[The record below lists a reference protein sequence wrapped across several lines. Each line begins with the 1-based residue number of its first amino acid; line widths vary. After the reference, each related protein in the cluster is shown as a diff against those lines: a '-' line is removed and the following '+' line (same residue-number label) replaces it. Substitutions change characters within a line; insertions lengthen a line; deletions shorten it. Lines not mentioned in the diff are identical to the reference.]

1 MRRSESPGEIDEG
14 LYSRQLYVLGHEA
27 MRRLAKTA
35 VLVSGMK
42 GLGVEIAKNI
52 ILAGVKSVTVHD
64 PGNTQWSDLS
74 SQFFLSESDVGQN
87 RAMASQ
93 QRLAELN
100 SYVPVTAY
108 TMELSESFLAAFQ
121 VVVLS
126 NSPLEEQ
133 LRISDIC
140 HGRSIRFILA
150 DTKGLAGQL
159 FCDFGE
165 NFVVDEPSEA
175 EPVCAYVQHISQ
187 GMPGVVTCRD
197 GQGHGHGFADGDF
210 VTFSDVEGMSQLNG
224 CKPRAI
230 RVLDEFTL
238 EIGDTG
244 SFAPYQHGG
253 VITQV
258 KVPQLHS
265 YEPLRASLAKPKIKA
280 MDDRGHSLHLAFRA
294 LHTFT
299 AEMGRLPR
307 PRVQADAERLLEL
320 ARGLTTHQELLDE
333 RLVRTFAHV
342 SAGELSPMAAL
353 LGGLAAQEVLKAAS
367 GKFLPLAQWLYFDA
381 LECLPEQGTTLLTEE
396 SCALRDSRYDG
407 QIAVFGADFQ
417 ERLGRQK
424 YLVVGAGAI
433 GCELLKN
440 FAMIGLAAGE
450 GGSVTVTDMDTIER
464 SNLSRQLLFRLR
476 DKLKSE
482 TAAAAVRRMNP
493 MIRVTAQPHHVGPD
507 TETLYG
513 DDFFMALDGVTNA
526 LDSMQSRAYVD
537 SLCIRYLKP
546 LLDSGTE
553 GTKGHVQVIVPH
565 LTQPFGSPLDLTESA
580 VPLCTLRHFPSTI
593 EHTLQWA
600 RDEFDGLFKV
610 PAENVNK
617 FLEDPA
623 FLEVQRTTQDLEWVR
638 SSLQEKPRSWPDCV
652 RWARQ
657 RWESLYRHT
666 ILNLLHAFPPDHETS
681 PGVPFWAGPKRCPRP
696 LEFDCNNSTH
706 MEYIMAAASLF
717 AQTHRLQVPRDRA
730 AARETLR
737 AMAVPPFQLEVGV
750 RIPVTEEEMEEVPV
764 GVDEEQLAALKQELA
779 ECRQALLEVGYGST
793 HLMEPIHF
801 EKDDDSNGHVD
812 FIMAASNL
820 RAANYGIAPADW
832 HKSKR
837 VAGRIVPAIATT
849 TAAVAGLACLELY
862 KLVWGHQNLGSYC
875 NSFLQL
881 AEPLL
886 ARFHPLSPLATY
898 KYGQETWSCWHRIEV
913 PGIGAHG
920 EELTL
925 QELLDQLQGV
935 HGLPVRTLLCGV
947 TILYASF
954 WAKQKREA
962 QLTRRL
968 TQLVGGPPGAAWPPP
983 PHPGAGPGLRGPTGR
998 RHLTARACLAAL
1010 WLSEA
1015 CCRVPPWAQTGSGG
1029 SAARYRA
1036 ARYSAGRWPPSHQP
1050 CSGKPRM

>member
-396 SCALRDSRYDG
+396 SCAL
-407 QIAVFGADFQ
+407 
-417 ERLGRQK
+417 
-424 YLVVGAGAI
+424 
-433 GCELLKN
+433 
-440 FAMIGLAAGE
+440 
-450 GGSVTVTDMDTIER
+450 
-464 SNLSRQLLFRLR
+464 
-476 DKLKSE
+476 KLKSE

>member
-1 MRRSESPGEIDEG
+1 MGSLCSPDAQGR
-14 LYSRQLYVLGHEA
+14 LLMSPEA
-27 MRRLAKTA
+27 MGGA
-35 VLVSGMK
+35 
-42 GLGVEIAKNI
+42 
-52 ILAGVKSVTVHD
+52 
-64 PGNTQWSDLS
+64 
-74 SQFFLSESDVGQN
+74 QFFLSESDVGRN
-87 RAMASQ
+87 RAVASQ

-108 TMELSESFLAAFQ
+108 TRELSESFLAAFQ

-140 HGRSIRFILA
+140 HARSIRFVLA

-175 EPVCAYVQHISQ
+175 DPVCAYVQHISQ
-187 GMPGVVTCRD
+187 GTPGVVTCRD

-230 RVLDEFTL
+230 HVLGEFTL

-244 SFAPYQHGG
+244 SFAPYQRGG

-320 ARGLTTHQELLDE
+320 AQGLTTHQELLDE
-333 RLVRTFAHV
+333 GLVRTFAHV
-342 SAGELSPMAAL
+342 SAGDLSPMAAL

-396 SCALRDSRYDG
+396 SCAPRGSRYDG

-424 YLVVGAGAI
+424 YFVVGAGAI

-476 DKLKSE
+476 DVGVSGKLKSE

-493 MIRVTAQPHHVGPD
+493 TTRVTAQPHHVGPD

-526 LDSMQSRAYVD
+526 LDSMQARAYVD

-553 GTKGHVQVIVPH
+553 GTKGHVQVVVPH

-623 FLEVQRTTQDLEWVR
+623 FLEVQRTTQDLEGVR
-638 SSLQEKPRSWPDCV
+638 SSLQEKPCSWQDCV

-666 ILNLLHAFPPDHETS
+666 ILNLLHAFPPGHETS

-696 LEFDCNNSTH
+696 LEFDCDNSTH

-737 AMAVPPFQLEVGV
+737 AMAMPPFQLEVAV
-750 RIPVTEEEMEEVPV
+750 RIPVTEEEMEEVPA
-764 GVDEEQLAALKQELA
+764 GVDEEQLAALRQELA
-779 ECRQALLEVGYGST
+779 ERRQALLEVGCGST

-862 KLVWGHQNLGSYC
+862 KLVWGHQDLGSYC

-886 ARFHPLSPLATY
+886 TRFHPLSPLATY
-898 KYGQETWSCWHRIEV
+898 KYGQKTWSCWHRVEV

-935 HGLPVRTLLCGV
+935 HGLPVRTVLCGV

-962 QLTRRL
+962 QLARRL

-983 PHPGAGPGLRGPTGR
+983 RILVLDLVCEDQQDDDVLPPVHV
-998 RHLTARACLAAL
+998 
-1010 WLSEA
+1010 WL
-1015 CCRVPPWAQTGSGG
+1015 
-1029 SAARYRA
+1029 
-1036 ARYSAGRWPPSHQP
+1036 P
-1050 CSGKPRM
+1050 CG

>member
-1 MRRSESPGEIDEG
+1 MSALGRSSMRRSNSLGEIDEG

-27 MRRLAKTA
+27 MQRLAKTT

-64 PGNTQWSDLS
+64 LGNAQWSDLS
-74 SQFFLSESDVGQN
+74 SQFFLSESDVGRN
-87 RAMASQ
+87 RAVASQ
-93 QRLAELN
+93 QHLAELN

-108 TMELSESFLAAFQ
+108 TRELSESFLAAFQ

-133 LRISDIC
+133 LRVSDIC
-140 HGRSIRFILA
+140 HARSIRFILA

-165 NFVVDEPSEA
+165 DFVVYEPSEA

-187 GMPGVVTCRD
+187 GTPGVVTCRD
-197 GQGHGHGFADGDF
+197 GQGYGHGFADGDF

-230 RVLDEFTL
+230 HVLDEFML
-238 EIGDTG
+238 EIGDTAF
-244 SFAPYQHGG
+244 FAPYQRGG

-265 YEPLRASLAKPKIKA
+265 YEPLSAALAKPKIKA
-280 MDDRGHSLHLAFRA
+280 MDNRGRSLHLAFRA
-294 LHTFT
+294 LHAFA
-299 AEMGRLPR
+299 AEMGQLPR
-307 PRVQADAERLLEL
+307 PRAQADAERLLEL
-320 ARGLTTHQELLDE
+320 ARGLTADQELLDE
-333 RLVRTFAHV
+333 GLVRTFAHV

-353 LGGLAAQEVLKAAS
+353 LGGLAAQEVLKR
-367 GKFLPLAQWLYFDA
+367 G
-381 LECLPEQGTTLLTEE
+381 
-396 SCALRDSRYDG
+396 SRYDG

-424 YLVVGAGAI
+424 YFVVGAGAI

-440 FAMIGLAAGE
+440 FAMIGLAAGK
-450 GGSVTVTDMDTIER
+450 GGSITVTDMDTIER
-464 SNLSRQLLFRLR
+464 SNLSRQLLFRPR
-476 DKLKSE
+476 DVGKLKSE
-482 TAAAAVRRMNP
+482 AAAAAVRRMNP
-493 MIRVTAQPHHVGPD
+493 MTRVTAQPHHVGPD

-513 DDFFMALDGVTNA
+513 DDFFMALDGVANA
-526 LDSMQSRAYVD
+526 LDSMQARAYVD
-537 SLCIRYLKP
+537 GRCIRYLKP

-553 GTKGHVQVIVPH
+553 GTKGHVQVIVPY
-565 LTQPFGSPLDLTESA
+565 LTQPFGSSVDLTESA

-617 FLEDPA
+617 YLEDPA
-623 FLEVQRTTQDLEWVR
+623 FLEGQWTTQDLEGVR
-638 SSLQEKPRSWPDCV
+638 SSLQEKPRNWQDCV
-652 RWARQ
+652 CWARQ
-657 RWESLYRHT
+657 HWESLYRHA
-666 ILNLLHAFPPDHETS
+666 ILNLLHAFPPSHETS
-681 PGVPFWAGPKRCPRP
+681 PGVPFWAAPKRCPRP
-696 LEFDCNNSTH
+696 LEFDCDNSTH
-706 MEYIMAAASLF
+706 MEYIMTAASLF
-717 AQTHRLQVPRDRA
+717 AQTHRLQVPRDQA

-737 AMAVPPFQLEVGV
+737 AMAMPPFQPEVGV
-750 RIPVTEEEMEEVPV
+750 RIPITEEEMEEAPA
-764 GVDEEQLAALKQELA
+764 GVDEEQLAALRQELA
-779 ECRQALLEVGYGST
+779 ERRWALLEGGCGST
-793 HLMEPIHF
+793 HRMEPIHF
-801 EKDDDSNGHVD
+801 EKDDDSNSHVD

-820 RAANYGIAPADW
+820 RAVNYGIAPADW

-862 KLVWGHQNLGSYC
+862 KLVWGHQDLGSYR

-886 ARFHPLSPLATY
+886 ARFQPLTPPATY
-898 KYGQETWSCWHRIEV
+898 KYGQETWSCWHRVEV

-920 EELTL
+920 EELSL

-935 HGLPVRTLLCGV
+935 HGLPVRTVLCGV

-962 QLTRRL
+962 QLARRL
-968 TQLVGGPPGAAWPPP
+968 TQLVGGPPGGAWQPPRILVLDLVCEDQQDDDILP
-983 PHPGAGPGLRGPTGR
+983 PVHVRL
-998 RHLTARACLAAL
+998 
-1010 WLSEA
+1010 
-1015 CCRVPPWAQTGSGG
+1015 
-1029 SAARYRA
+1029 
-1036 ARYSAGRWPPSHQP
+1036 P
-1050 CSGKPRM
+1050 CG

>member
-1 MRRSESPGEIDEG
+1 MRRSESLGEIDEG

-52 ILAGVKSVTVHD
+52 ILAGVKSITVHD
-64 PGNTQWSDLS
+64 PGNVQWSDLS
-74 SQFFLSESDVGQN
+74 SQFFLSESDVGRN
-87 RAMASQ
+87 RAVASQ

-108 TMELSESFLAAFQ
+108 TRELSESFLAAFQ

-140 HGRSIRFILA
+140 HACSIRFVLA

-165 NFVVDEPSEA
+165 NFVVDELSEA
-175 EPVCAYVQHISQ
+175 EPVCAYVQQISQ
-187 GMPGVVTCRD
+187 GTPGVVTCRD

-210 VTFSDVEGMSQLNG
+210 VTFSNLEGMSQLNG
-224 CKPRAI
+224 CKPHAI
-230 RVLDEFTL
+230 HVLDEFTL
-238 EIGDTG
+238 EIGDTS
-244 SFAPYQHGG
+244 SFAPYQRGG

-265 YEPLRASLAKPKIKA
+265 YEPLRASLAKPKSKA
-280 MDDRGHSLHLAFRA
+280 MDDRGHSLHLAFQA
-294 LHTFT
+294 LHTFA

-307 PRVQADAERLLEL
+307 PRAQVDAERLLEL
-320 ARGLTTHQELLDE
+320 ARGLTAHQELLDE
-333 RLVRTFAHV
+333 GLVRMFAHV
-342 SAGELSPMAAL
+342 SAGELSPMAAF

-367 GKFLPLAQWLYFDA
+367 GKFLPLAQWFYFDA

-396 SCALRDSRYDG
+396 SCAPRGSRYDG

-424 YLVVGAGAI
+424 YFVVGAGAI

-464 SNLSRQLLFRLR
+464 SNLSRQLLFRPR
-476 DKLKSE
+476 DVGKLKSE

-493 MIRVTAQPHHVGPD
+493 TTRVTAQPHHVGPD
-507 TETLYG
+507 TETFYG
-513 DDFFMALDGVTNA
+513 DDFFMALDGVANA
-526 LDSMQSRAYVD
+526 LDSMQARAYVD
-537 SLCIRYLKP
+537 GRCIRYLKP

-553 GTKGHVQVIVPH
+553 GTKGHVQVVVPH
-565 LTQPFGSPLDLTESA
+565 LTQPFGSPPDLTESA
-580 VPLCTLRHFPSTI
+580 VPLCTLRHFPSAI

-623 FLEVQRTTQDLEWVR
+623 FLEVQRTMQDLEGVR
-638 SSLQEKPRSWPDCV
+638 SSLQEKPRSWQDC
-652 RWARQ
+652 
-657 RWESLYRHT
+657 
-666 ILNLLHAFPPDHETS
+666 ETS
-681 PGVPFWAGPKRCPRP
+681 PGVPFWAGPKRCPQP
-696 LEFDCNNSTH
+696 LEFDCDNSTH
-706 MEYIMAAASLF
+706 MDYIMAAASLF

-737 AMAVPPFQLEVGV
+737 AMAVPPFQREVGV
-750 RIPVTEEEMEEVPV
+750 RIPVTEEEMEEVPGCV
-764 GVDEEQLAALKQELA
+764 AAAPLFFVSPADEEQLAALRQELA
-779 ECRQALLEVGYGST
+779 ERRRALLEGGCSST

-862 KLVWGHQNLGSYC
+862 KLVWGHRDLGSYC

-886 ARFHPLSPLATY
+886 ARFRPLSPPATY
-898 KYGQETWSCWHRIEV
+898 KYGQETWSCWHRVEV
-913 PGIGAHG
+913 PGIGAHR
-920 EELTL
+920 EELSL

-935 HGLPVRTLLCGV
+935 HGLPVRTVLCGV

-962 QLTRRL
+962 QLARRL
-968 TQLVGGPPGAAWPPP
+968 TQLVGGPSGAAWPPP
-983 PHPGAGPGLRGPTGR
+983 RILV
-998 RHLTARACLAAL
+998 LDLVCEDQQDDDVL
-1010 WLSEA
+1010 
-1015 CCRVPPWAQTGSGG
+1015 PPVHV
-1029 SAARYRA
+1029 RL
-1036 ARYSAGRWPPSHQP
+1036 P
-1050 CSGKPRM
+1050 CG

>member
-1 MRRSESPGEIDEG
+1 MSALGRSSMRRSNSLGEIDEG

-27 MRRLAKTA
+27 MQRLAKTA

-64 PGNTQWSDLS
+64 LGNAQWSDLS
-74 SQFFLSESDVGQN
+74 SQFFLSESDVGRN
-87 RAMASQ
+87 RAVASQ
-93 QRLAELN
+93 QHLAELN

-108 TMELSESFLAAFQ
+108 TRELSESFLAAFQ

-133 LRISDIC
+133 LRVSDIC
-140 HGRSIRFILA
+140 HARSIRFILA

-187 GMPGVVTCRD
+187 GTPGVVTCRD

-230 RVLDEFTL
+230 HVLDEFML
-238 EIGDTG
+238 EIGDTAF
-244 SFAPYQHGG
+244 FAPYQHGG

-265 YEPLRASLAKPKIKA
+265 YEPLSAALAKPKIKA
-280 MDDRGHSLHLAFRA
+280 MDDRGCSLHLAFRA
-294 LHTFT
+294 LHAFA
-299 AEMGRLPR
+299 AEMGQLPR
-307 PRVQADAERLLEL
+307 PRAQADAERLLEL
-320 ARGLTTHQELLDE
+320 ARGLTAHQELLDE
-333 RLVRTFAHV
+333 GLVRTFAHV

-367 GKFLPLAQWLYFDA
+367 GKFLPLEQWLYFDA
-381 LECLPEQGTTLLTEE
+381 LECLPKQGTTLLTEE
-396 SCALRDSRYDG
+396 SCAPRGSRYDG

-424 YLVVGAGAI
+424 YFVVGAGAI

-440 FAMIGLAAGE
+440 FAMIGLAAGK
-450 GGSVTVTDMDTIER
+450 GGSITVTDMDTIER
-464 SNLSRQLLFRLR
+464 SNLSRQLLFRPR
-476 DKLKSE
+476 DVGKLKSE

-493 MIRVTAQPHHVGPD
+493 MTRVTAQPHHVGPD

-513 DDFFMALDGVTNA
+513 DDFFTALDGVANA
-526 LDSMQSRAYVD
+526 LDSMQARAYVD
-537 SLCIRYLKP
+537 GRCIRYLKP

-553 GTKGHVQVIVPH
+553 GTKGHVQVIVPY
-565 LTQPFGSPLDLTESA
+565 LTQPFGSSVDLTESA

-617 FLEDPA
+617 YLEDPA
-623 FLEVQRTTQDLEWVR
+623 FLEGQWTTQDLEGLR
-638 SSLQEKPRSWPDCV
+638 SSLQEKPRSWQDCV
-652 RWARQ
+652 CWARQ
-657 RWESLYRHT
+657 HWESLYRHA
-666 ILNLLHAFPPDHETS
+666 ILNLLHAFPPSHETS
-681 PGVPFWAGPKRCPRP
+681 PGVPFWAAPKRCPRP
-696 LEFDCNNSTH
+696 LEFDCDNSTH
-706 MEYIMAAASLF
+706 MEYIMTAASLF
-717 AQTHRLQVPRDRA
+717 AQMHRLQVPRDWA

-737 AMAVPPFQLEVGV
+737 AMAVPPFQPEVGV
-750 RIPVTEEEMEEVPV
+750 RIPVTEEEMEEAPA
-764 GVDEEQLAALKQELA
+764 GVDEEQLAALRQELA
-779 ECRQALLEVGYGST
+779 ERRWALLEGGCGST
-793 HLMEPIHF
+793 HRMEPIHF
-801 EKDDDSNGHVD
+801 EKDDDSNSHVD

-862 KLVWGHQNLGSYC
+862 KLVWGHQDLGSYR

-886 ARFHPLSPLATY
+886 TRFQPLTPPATY
-898 KYGQETWSCWHRIEV
+898 KYGQETWSCWHRVEV

-920 EELTL
+920 EELSL
-925 QELLDQLQGV
+925 QELLDQLQLMGSERPVLGLALTCPIPDAPPALQGV
-935 HGLPVRTLLCGV
+935 HGLPVRTVLCGV

-962 QLTRRL
+962 QLARRL
-968 TQLVGGPPGAAWPPP
+968 MQLVGGPPGGAWQPPRILVLDLVCEDQQDDDVLP
-983 PHPGAGPGLRGPTGR
+983 PVHVRL
-998 RHLTARACLAAL
+998 
-1010 WLSEA
+1010 
-1015 CCRVPPWAQTGSGG
+1015 
-1029 SAARYRA
+1029 
-1036 ARYSAGRWPPSHQP
+1036 P
-1050 CSGKPRM
+1050 CG

>member
-353 LGGLAAQEVLKAAS
+353 LGGLAAQEVLK
-367 GKFLPLAQWLYFDA
+367 
-381 LECLPEQGTTLLTEE
+381 
-396 SCALRDSRYDG
+396 RDSRYDG

-476 DKLKSE
+476 DVGKLKSE

>member
-1 MRRSESPGEIDEG
+1 MRRSESLGEIDEG

-52 ILAGVKSVTVHD
+52 ILAGVKSITVHD
-64 PGNTQWSDLS
+64 PGNVQWSDLS
-74 SQFFLSESDVGQN
+74 SQFFLSESDVGRN
-87 RAMASQ
+87 RAVASQ

-108 TMELSESFLAAFQ
+108 TRELSESFLAAFQ

-140 HGRSIRFILA
+140 HACSIRFVLA

-165 NFVVDEPSEA
+165 NFVVDELSEA
-175 EPVCAYVQHISQ
+175 EPVCAYVQQISQ
-187 GMPGVVTCRD
+187 GTPGVVTCRD

-210 VTFSDVEGMSQLNG
+210 VTFSNLEGMSQLNG
-224 CKPRAI
+224 CKPHAI
-230 RVLDEFTL
+230 HVLDEFTL
-238 EIGDTG
+238 EIGDTS
-244 SFAPYQHGG
+244 SFAPYQRGG

-265 YEPLRASLAKPKIKA
+265 YEPLRASLAKPKSKA
-280 MDDRGHSLHLAFRA
+280 MDDRGHSLHLAFQA
-294 LHTFT
+294 LHTFA

-307 PRVQADAERLLEL
+307 PRAQVDAERLLEL
-320 ARGLTTHQELLDE
+320 ARGLTAHQELLDE
-333 RLVRTFAHV
+333 GLVRMFAHV
-342 SAGELSPMAAL
+342 SAGELSPMAAF

-367 GKFLPLAQWLYFDA
+367 GKFLPLAQWFYFDA

-396 SCALRDSRYDG
+396 SCAPRGSRYDG

-424 YLVVGAGAI
+424 YFVVGAGAI

-464 SNLSRQLLFRLR
+464 SNLSRQLLFRPR
-476 DKLKSE
+476 DVGKLKSE

-493 MIRVTAQPHHVGPD
+493 TTRVTAQPHHVGPD
-507 TETLYG
+507 TETFYG
-513 DDFFMALDGVTNA
+513 DDFFMALDGVANA
-526 LDSMQSRAYVD
+526 LDSMQARAYVD
-537 SLCIRYLKP
+537 GRCIRYLKP

-553 GTKGHVQVIVPH
+553 GTKGHVQVVVPH
-565 LTQPFGSPLDLTESA
+565 LTQPFGSPPDLTESA
-580 VPLCTLRHFPSTI
+580 VPLCTLRHFPSAI

-623 FLEVQRTTQDLEWVR
+623 FLEVQRTMQDLEGVR
-638 SSLQEKPRSWPDCV
+638 SSLQEKPRSWQDCV
-652 RWARQ
+652 SWARQ
-657 RWESLYRHT
+657 RWESLYHHT
-666 ILNLLHAFPPDHETS
+666 ILNLLHAFPPGHETS
-681 PGVPFWAGPKRCPRP
+681 PGVPFWAGPKRCPQP
-696 LEFDCNNSTH
+696 LEFDCDNSTH
-706 MEYIMAAASLF
+706 MDYIMAAASLF

-737 AMAVPPFQLEVGV
+737 AMAVPPFQREVGV
-750 RIPVTEEEMEEVPV
+750 RIPVTEEEMEEVPGCV
-764 GVDEEQLAALKQELA
+764 AAAPLFFVSPADEEQLAALRQELA
-779 ECRQALLEVGYGST
+779 ERRRALLEGGCSST

-862 KLVWGHQNLGSYC
+862 KLVWGHRDLGSYC

-886 ARFHPLSPLATY
+886 ARFRPLSPPATY
-898 KYGQETWSCWHRIEV
+898 KYGQETWSCWHRVEV
-913 PGIGAHG
+913 PGIGAHR
-920 EELTL
+920 EELSL

-935 HGLPVRTLLCGV
+935 HGLPVRTVLCGV

-962 QLTRRL
+962 QLARRL
-968 TQLVGGPPGAAWPPP
+968 TQLVGGPSGAAWPPP
-983 PHPGAGPGLRGPTGR
+983 RILV
-998 RHLTARACLAAL
+998 LDLVCEDQQDDDVL
-1010 WLSEA
+1010 
-1015 CCRVPPWAQTGSGG
+1015 PPVHV
-1029 SAARYRA
+1029 RL
-1036 ARYSAGRWPPSHQP
+1036 P
-1050 CSGKPRM
+1050 CG

>member
-1 MRRSESPGEIDEG
+1 MRRSESLGEIDEG

-52 ILAGVKSVTVHD
+52 ILAGVKSITVHD
-64 PGNTQWSDLS
+64 PGNVQWSDLS
-74 SQFFLSESDVGQN
+74 SQFFLSESNVGQN
-87 RAMASQ
+87 RAVASQ

-108 TMELSESFLAAFQ
+108 TRELSESFLAAFQ

-140 HGRSIRFILA
+140 HACSIRFILA

-175 EPVCAYVQHISQ
+175 EPVCAYVQQISQ
-187 GMPGVVTCRD
+187 GTPGVVTCRD

-210 VTFSDVEGMSQLNG
+210 VTFSNLEGMSQLNG
-224 CKPRAI
+224 CKPHAI
-230 RVLDEFTL
+230 HVLDEFTL
-238 EIGDTG
+238 EIGDTS
-244 SFAPYQHGG
+244 SFAPYQRGG

-294 LHTFT
+294 LHAFA

-307 PRVQADAERLLEL
+307 PRAQADAERLLEL
-320 ARGLTTHQELLDE
+320 ARGLTAHQELLDE
-333 RLVRTFAHV
+333 GLVRTFAHV
-342 SAGELSPMAAL
+342 SAGELSPMAAF

-367 GKFLPLAQWLYFDA
+367 GKFLPLAQWFYFDA

-396 SCALRDSRYDG
+396 SCAPRGSRYDG

-424 YLVVGAGAI
+424 YFVVGAGAI

-464 SNLSRQLLFRLR
+464 SNLSRQLLFRPR
-476 DKLKSE
+476 DVGKLKSE

-493 MIRVTAQPHHVGPD
+493 TTRVTAQPHHVGPD
-507 TETLYG
+507 TEMFYG
-513 DDFFMALDGVTNA
+513 DDFFMALDGVANA
-526 LDSMQSRAYVD
+526 LDSMQARAYVD
-537 SLCIRYLKP
+537 GRCIRYLKP

-553 GTKGHVQVIVPH
+553 GTKGHVQVVVPH
-565 LTQPFGSPLDLTESA
+565 LTQPFGSALDLTESA
-580 VPLCTLRHFPSTI
+580 VPLCTLRHFPSAI

-623 FLEVQRTTQDLEWVR
+623 FLEVQRTMQDLEGVR
-638 SSLQEKPRSWPDCV
+638 SSLQEKPRSWQDCV
-652 RWARQ
+652 SWARQ
-657 RWESLYRHT
+657 RWESLYHHT
-666 ILNLLHAFPPDHETS
+666 ILNLLHAFPPGHETS
-681 PGVPFWAGPKRCPRP
+681 PGVPFWAGPKRCPQP
-696 LEFDCNNSTH
+696 LEFDCDNSTH
-706 MEYIMAAASLF
+706 MDYIMAAASLF

-737 AMAVPPFQLEVGV
+737 AMAVPPFQREVGV
-750 RIPVTEEEMEEVPV
+750 QIPVTEEEMEEVPGCV
-764 GVDEEQLAALKQELA
+764 AAAPLFSVSPADEEQLAALRQELA
-779 ECRQALLEVGYGST
+779 ERRRTLLEGGCSST

-862 KLVWGHQNLGSYC
+862 KLVWGHRDLGSYC

-886 ARFHPLSPLATY
+886 ARFRPLSPPATY
-898 KYGQETWSCWHRIEV
+898 KYGQETWSCWHRVEV
-913 PGIGAHG
+913 PGIGAHR
-920 EELTL
+920 EELSL

-935 HGLPVRTLLCGV
+935 HGLPVRTVLCGV

-962 QLTRRL
+962 QLARRL
-968 TQLVGGPPGAAWPPP
+968 TQLVGGPSGAAWPPP
-983 PHPGAGPGLRGPTGR
+983 RILV
-998 RHLTARACLAAL
+998 LDLVCEDQQDDDVL
-1010 WLSEA
+1010 
-1015 CCRVPPWAQTGSGG
+1015 PPVHV
-1029 SAARYRA
+1029 RL
-1036 ARYSAGRWPPSHQP
+1036 P
-1050 CSGKPRM
+1050 CG

>member
-1 MRRSESPGEIDEG
+1 MSALGRSSMRRSESLGEIDAG

-74 SQFFLSESDVGQN
+74 SQ
-87 RAMASQ
+87 
-93 QRLAELN
+93 
-100 SYVPVTAY
+100 
-108 TMELSESFLAAFQ
+108 
-121 VVVLS
+121 
-126 NSPLEEQ
+126 
-133 LRISDIC
+133 
-140 HGRSIRFILA
+140 
-150 DTKGLAGQL
+150 
-159 FCDFGE
+159 
-165 NFVVDEPSEA
+165 
-175 EPVCAYVQHISQ
+175 
-187 GMPGVVTCRD
+187 
-197 GQGHGHGFADGDF
+197 
-210 VTFSDVEGMSQLNG
+210 
-224 CKPRAI
+224 
-230 RVLDEFTL
+230 
-238 EIGDTG
+238 
-244 SFAPYQHGG
+244 
-253 VITQV
+253 
-258 KVPQLHS
+258 
-265 YEPLRASLAKPKIKA
+265 EPLRASLAKPKIKA

-320 ARGLTTHQELLDE
+320 AQGLTTHQELLDE
-333 RLVRTFAHV
+333 GLVRTFAHV
-342 SAGELSPMAAL
+342 SAGDLSPMAAL

-396 SCALRDSRYDG
+396 SCAPRGSRYDG

-424 YLVVGAGAI
+424 YFVVGAGAI

-476 DKLKSE
+476 DVGVSGKLKSE

-493 MIRVTAQPHHVGPD
+493 TTRVTAQPHHVGPD

-526 LDSMQSRAYVD
+526 LDSMQARAYVD

-553 GTKGHVQVIVPH
+553 GTKGHVQVVVPH

-623 FLEVQRTTQDLEWVR
+623 FLEVQRTTQDLEGVR
-638 SSLQEKPRSWPDCV
+638 SSLQEKPCSWQDCV

-666 ILNLLHAFPPDHETS
+666 ILNLLHAFPPGHETS

-696 LEFDCNNSTH
+696 LEFDCDNSTH

-737 AMAVPPFQLEVGV
+737 AMAMPPFQLEVAV
-750 RIPVTEEEMEEVPV
+750 RIPVTEEEMEEVPA
-764 GVDEEQLAALKQELA
+764 GVDEEQLAALRQELA
-779 ECRQALLEVGYGST
+779 ERRQALLEVGCGST

-862 KLVWGHQNLGSYC
+862 KLVWGHQDLGSYC

-886 ARFHPLSPLATY
+886 TRFHPLSPLATY
-898 KYGQETWSCWHRIEV
+898 KYGQKTWSCWHRVEV

-935 HGLPVRTLLCGV
+935 HGLPVRTVLCGV

-962 QLTRRL
+962 QLARRL

-983 PHPGAGPGLRGPTGR
+983 RILVLDLVCEDQQDDDVLPPVHV
-998 RHLTARACLAAL
+998 
-1010 WLSEA
+1010 WL
-1015 CCRVPPWAQTGSGG
+1015 
-1029 SAARYRA
+1029 
-1036 ARYSAGRWPPSHQP
+1036 P
-1050 CSGKPRM
+1050 CG

>member
-74 SQFFLSESDVGQN
+74 SQFFLSESDVGRN

-93 QRLAELN
+93 QHLAELN

-140 HGRSIRFILA
+140 HGRSICFILA

-210 VTFSDVEGMSQLNG
+210 VDILGVEGMSQLNG
-224 CKPRAI
+224 CKPGHPCSG
-230 RVLDEFTL
+230 VSMEM
-238 EIGDTG
+238 GDSLG
-244 SFAPYQHGG
+244 STTPDSDLCLQ
-253 VITQV
+253 
-258 KVPQLHS
+258 
-265 YEPLRASLAKPKIKA
+265 EPLRASLAKPKIKA

-396 SCALRDSRYDG
+396 SCAPRDSRYDG

-476 DKLKSE
+476 DVGKLKSE

-493 MIRVTAQPHHVGPD
+493 MTRVTAQPHHVGPD

-666 ILNLLHAFPPDHETS
+666 ILNLLHAFPPGHETS

-696 LEFDCNNSTH
+696 LEFDCNNVSGDH
-706 MEYIMAAASLF
+706 VGRAGAGMATWGQAGATGREVAGVARQLAVRVTQNRVSYQRCAGHPQCPPTSPSSHHASL
-717 AQTHRLQVPRDRA
+717 ALT
-730 AARETLR
+730 
-737 AMAVPPFQLEVGV
+737 FQ
-750 RIPVTEEEMEEVPV
+750 
-764 GVDEEQLAALKQELA
+764 
-779 ECRQALLEVGYGST
+779 
-793 HLMEPIHF
+793 
-801 EKDDDSNGHVD
+801 DDDSNGHVD

-898 KYGQETWSCWHRIEV
+898 K
-913 PGIGAHG
+913 
-920 EELTL
+920 
-925 QELLDQLQGV
+925 
-935 HGLPVRTLLCGV
+935 VR
-947 TILYASF
+947 
-954 WAKQKREA
+954 
-962 QLTRRL
+962 
-968 TQLVGGPPGAAWPPP
+968 
-983 PHPGAGPGLRGPTGR
+983 PH
-998 RHLTARACLAAL
+998 AR
-1010 WLSEA
+1010 
-1015 CCRVPPWAQTGSGG
+1015 
-1029 SAARYRA
+1029 
-1036 ARYSAGRWPPSHQP
+1036 P
-1050 CSGKPRM
+1050 CQ

>member
-1 MRRSESPGEIDEG
+1 MSALGRSSMRRSESLGEIDAG

-74 SQFFLSESDVGQN
+74 SQFFLSESDVGRN
-87 RAMASQ
+87 RAVASQ

-108 TMELSESFLAAFQ
+108 TRELSESFLAAFQ

-140 HGRSIRFILA
+140 HARSIRFVLA

-175 EPVCAYVQHISQ
+175 DPVCAYVQHISQ
-187 GMPGVVTCRD
+187 GTPGVVTCRD

-230 RVLDEFTL
+230 HVLGEFTL

-244 SFAPYQHGG
+244 SFAPYQRGG

-320 ARGLTTHQELLDE
+320 AQGLTTHQELLDE
-333 RLVRTFAHV
+333 GLVRTFAHV
-342 SAGELSPMAAL
+342 SAGDLSPMAAL

-396 SCALRDSRYDG
+396 SCAPRGSRYDG

-424 YLVVGAGAI
+424 YFVVGAGAI

-476 DKLKSE
+476 DVGVSGKLKSE

-493 MIRVTAQPHHVGPD
+493 TTRVTAQPHHVGPD

-526 LDSMQSRAYVD
+526 LDSMQARAYVD

-553 GTKGHVQVIVPH
+553 GTKGHVQVVVPH

-593 EHTLQWA
+593 EHTLQ
-600 RDEFDGLFKV
+600 
-610 PAENVNK
+610 
-617 FLEDPA
+617 
-623 FLEVQRTTQDLEWVR
+623 
-638 SSLQEKPRSWPDCV
+638 
-652 RWARQ
+652 
-657 RWESLYRHT
+657 
-666 ILNLLHAFPPDHETS
+666 
-681 PGVPFWAGPKRCPRP
+681 
-696 LEFDCNNSTH
+696 
-706 MEYIMAAASLF
+706 
-717 AQTHRLQVPRDRA
+717 
-730 AARETLR
+730 
-737 AMAVPPFQLEVGV
+737 
-750 RIPVTEEEMEEVPV
+750 
-764 GVDEEQLAALKQELA
+764 
-779 ECRQALLEVGYGST
+779 
-793 HLMEPIHF
+793 
-801 EKDDDSNGHVD
+801 
-812 FIMAASNL
+812 
-820 RAANYGIAPADW
+820 
-832 HKSKR
+832 
-837 VAGRIVPAIATT
+837 
-849 TAAVAGLACLELY
+849 
-862 KLVWGHQNLGSYC
+862 
-875 NSFLQL
+875 
-881 AEPLL
+881 
-886 ARFHPLSPLATY
+886 
-898 KYGQETWSCWHRIEV
+898 
-913 PGIGAHG
+913 
-920 EELTL
+920 
-925 QELLDQLQGV
+925 
-935 HGLPVRTLLCGV
+935 
-947 TILYASF
+947 
-954 WAKQKREA
+954 
-962 QLTRRL
+962 
-968 TQLVGGPPGAAWPPP
+968 
-983 PHPGAGPGLRGPTGR
+983 GPGLPGG
-998 RHLTARACLAAL
+998 TADD
-1010 WLSEA
+1010 
-1015 CCRVPPWAQTGSGG
+1015 TGSGG
-1029 SAARYRA
+1029 GAKQPAGEAVQLAGLCALGPAALGEPLSPHNPEPAACFPARPREQHCGHPGLPSPWLSALGSDPSPSSVPQPPIPLAQCPRLPCPLAQCPRLPSLRQNAPGSHPLDLLSLLLSTPGYGPTSQYFRL
-1036 ARYSAGRWPPSHQP
+1036 RSSWINIPGSDPPSSVPQASIPPSQCPGLRCPRLSAPPALLPSPPAQYLELPSPQLSTLGSNPLSSMLQAPPGSVP
-1050 CSGKPRM
+1050 CAPMPPAQYLWAPMPPAQCQKCQKCPL

>member
-1 MRRSESPGEIDEG
+1 
-14 LYSRQLYVLGHEA
+14 

-74 SQFFLSESDVGQN
+74 SQFFLSESDVGRN
-87 RAMASQ
+87 RAVASQ

-108 TMELSESFLAAFQ
+108 TRELSESFLAAFQ

-140 HGRSIRFILA
+140 HARSIRFVLA

-175 EPVCAYVQHISQ
+175 DPVCAYVQHISQ
-187 GMPGVVTCRD
+187 GTPGVVTCRD

-230 RVLDEFTL
+230 HVLGEFTL

-244 SFAPYQHGG
+244 SFAPYQRGG

-320 ARGLTTHQELLDE
+320 AQGLTTHQELLDE
-333 RLVRTFAHV
+333 GLVRTFAHV
-342 SAGELSPMAAL
+342 SAGDLSPMAAL

-396 SCALRDSRYDG
+396 SCAPRGSRYDG

-424 YLVVGAGAI
+424 YFVVGAGAI

-476 DKLKSE
+476 DVGVSGKLKSE

-493 MIRVTAQPHHVGPD
+493 TTRVTAQPHHVGPD

-526 LDSMQSRAYVD
+526 LDSMQARAYVD

-553 GTKGHVQVIVPH
+553 GTKGHVQVVVPH

-623 FLEVQRTTQDLEWVR
+623 FLEVQRTTQDLEGVR
-638 SSLQEKPRSWPDCV
+638 SSLQEKPCSWQDCV

-666 ILNLLHAFPPDHETS
+666 ILNLLHAFPPGHETS

-696 LEFDCNNSTH
+696 LEFDCDNSTH

-737 AMAVPPFQLEVGV
+737 AMAMPPFQLEVAV
-750 RIPVTEEEMEEVPV
+750 RIPVTEEEMEEVPA
-764 GVDEEQLAALKQELA
+764 GVDEEQLAALRQELA
-779 ECRQALLEVGYGST
+779 ERRQALLEVGCGST

-862 KLVWGHQNLGSYC
+862 KLVWGHQDLGSYC

-886 ARFHPLSPLATY
+886 TRFHPLSPLATY
-898 KYGQETWSCWHRIEV
+898 KYGQKTWSCWHRVEV

-935 HGLPVRTLLCGV
+935 HGLPVRTVLCGV

-962 QLTRRL
+962 QLARRL

-983 PHPGAGPGLRGPTGR
+983 RILVLDLVCEDQQDDDVLPPVHV
-998 RHLTARACLAAL
+998 
-1010 WLSEA
+1010 WL
-1015 CCRVPPWAQTGSGG
+1015 
-1029 SAARYRA
+1029 
-1036 ARYSAGRWPPSHQP
+1036 P
-1050 CSGKPRM
+1050 CG

>member
-1 MRRSESPGEIDEG
+1 MSALGRSSMRRSESLGEIDAG

-74 SQFFLSESDVGQN
+74 SQFFLSESDVGRN
-87 RAMASQ
+87 RAVASQ

-108 TMELSESFLAAFQ
+108 TRELSESFLAAFQ

-140 HGRSIRFILA
+140 HARSIRFVLA

-175 EPVCAYVQHISQ
+175 DPVCAYVQHISQ
-187 GMPGVVTCRD
+187 GTPGVVTCRD

-230 RVLDEFTL
+230 HVLGEFTL

-244 SFAPYQHGG
+244 SFAPYQRGG

-320 ARGLTTHQELLDE
+320 AQGLTTHQELLDE
-333 RLVRTFAHV
+333 GLVRTFAHV
-342 SAGELSPMAAL
+342 SAGDLSPMAAL

-396 SCALRDSRYDG
+396 SCAPRGSRYDG

-424 YLVVGAGAI
+424 YFVVGAGAI

-476 DKLKSE
+476 DVGVSGKLKSE

-493 MIRVTAQPHHVGPD
+493 TTRVTAQPHHVGPD

-526 LDSMQSRAYVD
+526 LDSMQARAYVD

-553 GTKGHVQVIVPH
+553 GTKGHVQVVVPH

-623 FLEVQRTTQDLEWVR
+623 FLEVQRTTQDLEGVR
-638 SSLQEKPRSWPDCV
+638 SSLQEKPCSWQDCV

-666 ILNLLHAFPPDHETS
+666 ILNLLHAFPPGHETS

-696 LEFDCNNSTH
+696 LEFDCDNSTH

-737 AMAVPPFQLEVGV
+737 AMAMPPFQLEVAV
-750 RIPVTEEEMEEVPV
+750 RIPVTEEEMEEVPA
-764 GVDEEQLAALKQELA
+764 GVDEEQLAALRQELA
-779 ECRQALLEVGYGST
+779 ERRQALLEVGCGST

-862 KLVWGHQNLGSYC
+862 KLVWGHQDLGSYC

-886 ARFHPLSPLATY
+886 TRFHPLSPLATY
-898 KYGQETWSCWHRIEV
+898 KYGQKTWSCWHRVEV

-935 HGLPVRTLLCGV
+935 HGLPVRTVLCGV

-962 QLTRRL
+962 QLARRL

-983 PHPGAGPGLRGPTGR
+983 RILVLDLVCEDQQDDDVLPPVHV
-998 RHLTARACLAAL
+998 
-1010 WLSEA
+1010 WL
-1015 CCRVPPWAQTGSGG
+1015 
-1029 SAARYRA
+1029 
-1036 ARYSAGRWPPSHQP
+1036 P
-1050 CSGKPRM
+1050 CG

>member
-1 MRRSESPGEIDEG
+1 MSALDRSSMRRSESLEEIDEG

-27 MRRLAKTA
+27 MRRMAKTA

-74 SQFFLSESDVGQN
+74 SQFFLSESDVGRN
-87 RAMASQ
+87 RAVASQ

-108 TMELSESFLAAFQ
+108 TGELSESFLTAFQ

-133 LRISDIC
+133 LHVSDIC
-140 HGRSIRFILA
+140 HARSICFVLA

-165 NFVVDEPSEA
+165 NFVVDEPAEA
-175 EPVCAYVQHISQ
+175 EPVSAYIQHISQ
-187 GMPGVVTCRD
+187 GIPGVVTCRD

-210 VTFSDVEGMSQLNG
+210 VTFLDVEGMSQLNG
-224 CKPRAI
+224 CAPRAI
-230 RVLDEFTL
+230 HVLDEFTL

-244 SFAPYQHGG
+244 SFAPYQRGG

-265 YEPLRASLAKPKIKA
+265 YEPLRAALAKPKIKA

-294 LHTFT
+294 LHAFA
-299 AEMGRLPR
+299 AEMGHLPR
-307 PRVQADAERLLEL
+307 PRAQADAERLLEL
-320 ARGLTTHQELLDE
+320 ARGLTAHQELLDE
-333 RLVRTFAHV
+333 GLVRTFAHV

-381 LECLPEQGTTLLTEE
+381 LECLPEEGTALLTEE
-396 SCALRDSRYDG
+396 SCAPRGSRYDG

-417 ERLGRQK
+417 EKLGRQK
-424 YLVVGAGAI
+424 YFVVGAGAI

-450 GGSVTVTDMDTIER
+450 GGSITVTDMDTIER
-464 SNLSRQLLFRLR
+464 SNLSRQLLFRPR
-476 DKLKSE
+476 DVGKLKSE

-493 MIRVTAQPHHVGPD
+493 TTRVMAQTHHVGPD

-513 DDFFMALDGVTNA
+513 DDFFTALDGVANA
-526 LDSMQSRAYVD
+526 LDSMQARAYVD
-537 SLCIRYLKP
+537 GRCIRYLKP

-553 GTKGHVQVIVPH
+553 GTKGHVQVVVPY
-565 LTQPFGSPLDLTESA
+565 LTQSFGSPPDLTESA

-617 FLEDPA
+617 YLEDPA
-623 FLEVQRTTQDLEWVR
+623 FIEGQWTTQDLEWVR
-638 SSLQEKPRSWPDCV
+638 SSLQEKPCSWQDCV
-652 RWARQ
+652 HWARQ
-657 RWESLYRHT
+657 RWESLYRHA
-666 ILNLLHAFPPDHETS
+666 ILNLLHAFPPGHETS
-681 PGVPFWAGPKRCPRP
+681 PGVLFWAGPKKCPRP
-696 LEFDCNNSTH
+696 LEFDCDNSTH
-706 MEYIMAAASLF
+706 MEYVMAAASLF
-717 AQTHRLQVPRDRA
+717 AQTHRLQVPRDRT

-737 AMAVPPFQLEVGV
+737 AMVMPPFQPESGV
-750 RIPVTEEEMEEVPV
+750 RIPVTEEEMEEAPA
-764 GVDEEQLAALKQELA
+764 GVDEEQLAALRQELA
-779 ECRQALLEVGYGST
+779 ECRQALLEGGHSST

-820 RAANYGIAPADW
+820 RAANYGITPADW

-837 VAGRIVPAIATT
+837 VAGRIMPAIATT

-862 KLVWGHQNLGSYC
+862 KLVWGHKDLSSYC

-886 ARFHPLSPLATY
+886 ARFRPLPPPDTY
-898 KYGQETWSCWHRIEV
+898 KYGQETWSCWHRVEV

-920 EELTL
+920 EELSL
-925 QELLDQLQGV
+925 QELLDQLQVV
-935 HGLPVRTLLCGV
+935 HGLPVRTVLCGV

-962 QLTRRL
+962 QLTCRL
-968 TQLVGGPPGAAWPPP
+968 TQLVSGPPGATWQPPQILVLDLVCEDQQDDDVLP
-983 PHPGAGPGLRGPTGR
+983 PVHVRL
-998 RHLTARACLAAL
+998 
-1010 WLSEA
+1010 
-1015 CCRVPPWAQTGSGG
+1015 
-1029 SAARYRA
+1029 
-1036 ARYSAGRWPPSHQP
+1036 P
-1050 CSGKPRM
+1050 CG

>member
-1 MRRSESPGEIDEG
+1 
-14 LYSRQLYVLGHEA
+14 

-52 ILAGVKSVTVHD
+52 ILAGVKSITVHD
-64 PGNTQWSDLS
+64 PGNVQWSDLS
-74 SQFFLSESDVGQN
+74 SQFFLSESDVGRN
-87 RAMASQ
+87 RAVASQ

-108 TMELSESFLAAFQ
+108 TRELSESFLAAFQ

-140 HGRSIRFILA
+140 HACSIRFVLA

-165 NFVVDEPSEA
+165 NFVVDELSEA
-175 EPVCAYVQHISQ
+175 EPVCAYVQQISQ
-187 GMPGVVTCRD
+187 GTPGVVTCRD

-210 VTFSDVEGMSQLNG
+210 VTFSNLEGMSQLNG
-224 CKPRAI
+224 CKPHAI
-230 RVLDEFTL
+230 HVLDEFTL
-238 EIGDTG
+238 EIGDTS
-244 SFAPYQHGG
+244 SFAPYQRGG

-265 YEPLRASLAKPKIKA
+265 YEPLRASLAKPKSKA
-280 MDDRGHSLHLAFRA
+280 MDDRGHSLHLAFQA
-294 LHTFT
+294 LHTFA

-307 PRVQADAERLLEL
+307 PRAQVDAERLLEL
-320 ARGLTTHQELLDE
+320 ARGLTAHQELLDE
-333 RLVRTFAHV
+333 GLVRMFAHV
-342 SAGELSPMAAL
+342 SAGELSPMAAF

-367 GKFLPLAQWLYFDA
+367 GKFLPLAQWFYFDA

-396 SCALRDSRYDG
+396 SCAPRGSRYDG

-424 YLVVGAGAI
+424 YFVVGAGAI

-464 SNLSRQLLFRLR
+464 SNLSRQLLFRPR
-476 DKLKSE
+476 DVGKLKSE

-493 MIRVTAQPHHVGPD
+493 TTRVTAQPHHVGPD
-507 TETLYG
+507 TETFYG
-513 DDFFMALDGVTNA
+513 DDFFMALDGVANA
-526 LDSMQSRAYVD
+526 LDSMQARAYVD
-537 SLCIRYLKP
+537 GRCIRYLKP

-553 GTKGHVQVIVPH
+553 GTKGHVQVVVPH
-565 LTQPFGSPLDLTESA
+565 LTQPFGSPPDLTESA
-580 VPLCTLRHFPSTI
+580 VPLCTLRHFPSAI

-623 FLEVQRTTQDLEWVR
+623 FLEVQRTMQDLEGVR
-638 SSLQEKPRSWPDCV
+638 SSLQEKPRSWQDCV
-652 RWARQ
+652 SWARQ
-657 RWESLYRHT
+657 RWESLYHHT
-666 ILNLLHAFPPDHETS
+666 ILNLLHAFPPGHETS
-681 PGVPFWAGPKRCPRP
+681 PGVPFWAGPKRCPQP
-696 LEFDCNNSTH
+696 LEFDCDNSTH
-706 MEYIMAAASLF
+706 MDYIMAAASLF

-737 AMAVPPFQLEVGV
+737 AMAVPPFQREVGV
-750 RIPVTEEEMEEVPV
+750 RIPVTEEEMEEVPGCV
-764 GVDEEQLAALKQELA
+764 AAAPLFFVSPADEEQLAALRQELA
-779 ECRQALLEVGYGST
+779 ERRRALLEGGCSST

-862 KLVWGHQNLGSYC
+862 KLVWGHRDLGSYC

-886 ARFHPLSPLATY
+886 ARFRPLSPPATY
-898 KYGQETWSCWHRIEV
+898 KYGQETWSCWHRVEV
-913 PGIGAHG
+913 PGIGAHR
-920 EELTL
+920 EELSL

-935 HGLPVRTLLCGV
+935 HGLPVRTVLCGV

-962 QLTRRL
+962 QLARRL
-968 TQLVGGPPGAAWPPP
+968 TQLVGGPSGAAWPPP
-983 PHPGAGPGLRGPTGR
+983 RILV
-998 RHLTARACLAAL
+998 LDLVCEDQQDDDVL
-1010 WLSEA
+1010 
-1015 CCRVPPWAQTGSGG
+1015 PPVHV
-1029 SAARYRA
+1029 RL
-1036 ARYSAGRWPPSHQP
+1036 P
-1050 CSGKPRM
+1050 CG

>member
-1 MRRSESPGEIDEG
+1 MRRFESLGEIDEG
-14 LYSRQLYVLGHEA
+14 LYSRQLYVLGHKA

-74 SQFFLSESDVGQN
+74 SQFFLSESDVGRN
-87 RAMASQ
+87 RAVVSQ
-93 QRLAELN
+93 QHLAELN

-108 TMELSESFLAAFQ
+108 TKELSESFLAAFQ

-140 HGRSIRFILA
+140 HGRSIRFVLA

-175 EPVCAYVQHISQ
+175 EPVCAYVQHVSQ

-244 SFAPYQHGG
+244 SFAPYQRGG

-381 LECLPEQGTTLLTEE
+381 LECLPEEGTTLLTEE
-396 SCALRDSRYDG
+396 SCAPRGSRYDG

-424 YLVVGAGAI
+424 YFVVGAGAI

-440 FAMIGLAAGE
+440 FAMIGLAAGK
-450 GGSVTVTDMDTIER
+450 GGSITVTDMDTIER

-476 DKLKSE
+476 DVGKLKSE

-493 MIRVTAQPHHVGPD
+493 TTRVTAQPHHVGPD
-507 TETLYG
+507 TETLYR

-526 LDSMQSRAYVD
+526 LDSMKSRAYVD

-553 GTKGHVQVIVPH
+553 GTKGHVQVVVPH

-617 FLEDPA
+617 FLEDPT
-623 FLEVQRTTQDLEWVR
+623 FLEVQRMTQDLEWVR
-638 SSLQEKPRSWPDCV
+638 SSLQEKPCSWQDCV

-657 RWESLYRHT
+657 RWETLYRHT
-666 ILNLLHAFPPDHETS
+666 ILNLLHAFPPGHETS
-681 PGVPFWAGPKRCPRP
+681 PGVPFWAGPKRCPQP
-696 LEFDCNNSTH
+696 LEFDCDNSTH
-706 MEYIMAAASLF
+706 MEYIMAAARLF

-750 RIPVTEEEMEEVPV
+750 RIPVTEEEMEEVPAGVVWPGDMELLASDRGARDRRPRGGADPAGAPGPAV
-764 GVDEEQLAALKQELA
+764 GGA
-779 ECRQALLEVGYGST
+779 R
-793 HLMEPIHF
+793 P
-801 EKDDDSNGHVD
+801 
-812 FIMAASNL
+812 AS
-820 RAANYGIAPADW
+820 AHSA
-832 HKSKR
+832 
-837 VAGRIVPAIATT
+837 
-849 TAAVAGLACLELY
+849 
-862 KLVWGHQNLGSYC
+862 VWGDHSLCQLLG
-875 NSFLQL
+875 Q
-881 AEPLL
+881 AE
-886 ARFHPLSPLATY
+886 T
-898 KYGQETWSCWHRIEV
+898 
-913 PGIGAHG
+913 
-920 EELTL
+920 
-925 QELLDQLQGV
+925 
-935 HGLPVRTLLCGV
+935 
-947 TILYASF
+947 
-954 WAKQKREA
+954 
-962 QLTRRL
+962 
-968 TQLVGGPPGAAWPPP
+968 
-983 PHPGAGPGLRGPTGR
+983 
-998 RHLTARACLAAL
+998 
-1010 WLSEA
+1010 
-1015 CCRVPPWAQTGSGG
+1015 
-1029 SAARYRA
+1029 
-1036 ARYSAGRWPPSHQP
+1036 
-1050 CSGKPRM
+1050 

>member
-74 SQFFLSESDVGQN
+74 SQFFLSESDVGRN

-93 QRLAELN
+93 QHLAELN

-140 HGRSIRFILA
+140 HGRSICFILA

-175 EPVCAYVQHISQ
+175 EPVCAYIQHISQ

-333 RLVRTFAHV
+333 RLVRTFAQV

-396 SCALRDSRYDG
+396 SCAP
-407 QIAVFGADFQ
+407 
-417 ERLGRQK
+417 
-424 YLVVGAGAI
+424 
-433 GCELLKN
+433 
-440 FAMIGLAAGE
+440 
-450 GGSVTVTDMDTIER
+450 
-464 SNLSRQLLFRLR
+464 
-476 DKLKSE
+476 KLKSE

-493 MIRVTAQPHHVGPD
+493 MTRVTAQPHHVGPD

-666 ILNLLHAFPPDHETS
+666 ILNLLHAFPPGHETS

-920 EELTL
+920 EDLTL

-935 HGLPVRTLLCGV
+935 HGLPVRTVLCGV

-954 WAKQKREA
+954 WAKQKREE
-962 QLTRRL
+962 QLTRR
-968 TQLVGGPPGAAWPPP
+968 
-983 PHPGAGPGLRGPTGR
+983 
-998 RHLTARACLAAL
+998 
-1010 WLSEA
+1010 
-1015 CCRVPPWAQTGSGG
+1015 
-1029 SAARYRA
+1029 
-1036 ARYSAGRWPPSHQP
+1036 
-1050 CSGKPRM
+1050 

>member
-1 MRRSESPGEIDEG
+1 MSTAGPTSPTSALGRSSMRRFESLGEIDEG
-14 LYSRQLYVLGHEA
+14 LYSRQLYVLGHKA

-74 SQFFLSESDVGQN
+74 SQFFLSESDVGRN
-87 RAMASQ
+87 RAVVSQ
-93 QRLAELN
+93 QHLAELN

-108 TMELSESFLAAFQ
+108 TKELSESFLAAFQ

-140 HGRSIRFILA
+140 HGRSIRFVLA

-175 EPVCAYVQHISQ
+175 EPVCAY

-230 RVLDEFTL
+230 RVLGEPSL
-238 EIGDTG
+238 IGDTG
-244 SFAPYQHGG
+244 SFAPYQRGG

-265 YEPLRASLAKPKIKA
+265 YVSMPPAEPPAR
-280 MDDRGHSLHLAFRA
+280 SLHPDPTCFCA
-294 LHTFT
+294 LPV
-299 AEMGRLPR
+299 LR
-307 PRVQADAERLLEL
+307 PCLGPASPPPDLCLSLQADAERLLEL

-381 LECLPEQGTTLLTEE
+381 LECLPEEGTTLLTEE
-396 SCALRDSRYDG
+396 SCAPRGSRYDG

-424 YLVVGAGAI
+424 YFVVGAGAI

-440 FAMIGLAAGE
+440 FAMIGLAAGK
-450 GGSVTVTDMDTIER
+450 GGSITVTDMDTIER

-476 DKLKSE
+476 DVGKLKSE

-493 MIRVTAQPHHVGPD
+493 TTRVTAQPHHVGPD
-507 TETLYG
+507 TETLYR

-526 LDSMQSRAYVD
+526 LDSMKSRAYVD

-553 GTKGHVQVIVPH
+553 GTKGHVQVVVPH

-617 FLEDPA
+617 FLEDPT
-623 FLEVQRTTQDLEWVR
+623 FLEVQRMTQDLEWVR
-638 SSLQEKPRSWPDCV
+638 SSLQEKPCSWQDCV

-657 RWESLYRHT
+657 RWETLYRHT
-666 ILNLLHAFPPDHETS
+666 ILNLLHAFPPGHETS
-681 PGVPFWAGPKRCPRP
+681 PGVPFWAGPKRCPQP
-696 LEFDCNNSTH
+696 LEFDCDNSTH
-706 MEYIMAAASLF
+706 MEYIMAAARLF

-750 RIPVTEEEMEEVPV
+750 RIPVTEEEMEEVPA
-764 GVDEEQLAALKQELA
+764 GVDEEQLAALRQELA
-779 ECRQALLEVGYGST
+779 ECRQALLEGGYGST

-832 HKSKR
+832 HTSKR

-862 KLVWGHQNLGSYC
+862 KLVWGHQNLSSYC

-886 ARFHPLSPLATY
+886 GSPEPLLRPGHLGGSPSL
-898 KYGQETWSCWHRIEV
+898 TWSCWHRIEV
-913 PGIGAHG
+913 PGIG
-920 EELTL
+920 
-925 QELLDQLQGV
+925 V
-935 HGLPVRTLLCGV
+935 TLLSSSRPEPG
-947 TILYASF
+947 LGGA
-954 WAKQKREA
+954 
-962 QLTRRL
+962 
-968 TQLVGGPPGAAWPPP
+968 VGTGLSWPPP
-983 PHPGAGPGLRGPTGR
+983 RILVLDLVCEDQQDDDVLPPVHV
-998 RHLTARACLAAL
+998 
-1010 WLSEA
+1010 WL
-1015 CCRVPPWAQTGSGG
+1015 
-1029 SAARYRA
+1029 
-1036 ARYSAGRWPPSHQP
+1036 P
-1050 CSGKPRM
+1050 CG

>member
-1 MRRSESPGEIDEG
+1 MRRSESLGEIDEG

-52 ILAGVKSVTVHD
+52 ILAGVKSITVHD
-64 PGNTQWSDLS
+64 PGNVQWSDLS
-74 SQFFLSESDVGQN
+74 SQFFLSESNVGQN
-87 RAMASQ
+87 RAVASQ

-108 TMELSESFLAAFQ
+108 TRELSESFLAAFQ

-140 HGRSIRFILA
+140 HACSIRFILA

-175 EPVCAYVQHISQ
+175 EPVCAYVQQISQ
-187 GMPGVVTCRD
+187 GTPGVVTCRD

-210 VTFSDVEGMSQLNG
+210 VTFSNLEGMSQLNG
-224 CKPRAI
+224 CKPHAI
-230 RVLDEFTL
+230 HVLDEFTL
-238 EIGDTG
+238 EIGDTS
-244 SFAPYQHGG
+244 SFAPYQRGG

-294 LHTFT
+294 LHAFA

-307 PRVQADAERLLEL
+307 PRAQADAERLLEL
-320 ARGLTTHQELLDE
+320 ARGLTAHQELLDE
-333 RLVRTFAHV
+333 GLVRTFAHV
-342 SAGELSPMAAL
+342 SAGELSPMAAF
-353 LGGLAAQEVLKAAS
+353 LGGLAAQEVLKR
-367 GKFLPLAQWLYFDA
+367 G
-381 LECLPEQGTTLLTEE
+381 
-396 SCALRDSRYDG
+396 SRYDG

-424 YLVVGAGAI
+424 YFVVGAGAI

-464 SNLSRQLLFRLR
+464 SNLSRQLLFRPR
-476 DKLKSE
+476 DVGKLKSE

-493 MIRVTAQPHHVGPD
+493 TTRVTAQPHHVGPD
-507 TETLYG
+507 TEMFYG
-513 DDFFMALDGVTNA
+513 DDFFMALDGVANA
-526 LDSMQSRAYVD
+526 LDSMQARAYVD
-537 SLCIRYLKP
+537 GRCIRYLKP

-553 GTKGHVQVIVPH
+553 GTKGHVQVVVPH
-565 LTQPFGSPLDLTESA
+565 LTQPFGSALDLTESA
-580 VPLCTLRHFPSTI
+580 VPLCTLRHFPSAI

-623 FLEVQRTTQDLEWVR
+623 FLEVQRTMQDLEGVR
-638 SSLQEKPRSWPDCV
+638 SSLQEKPRSWQDCV
-652 RWARQ
+652 SWARQ
-657 RWESLYRHT
+657 RWESLYHHT
-666 ILNLLHAFPPDHETS
+666 ILNLLHAFPPGHETS
-681 PGVPFWAGPKRCPRP
+681 PGVPFWAGPKRCPQP
-696 LEFDCNNSTH
+696 LEFDCDNSTH
-706 MEYIMAAASLF
+706 MDYIMAAASLF

-737 AMAVPPFQLEVGV
+737 AMAVPPFQREVGV
-750 RIPVTEEEMEEVPV
+750 QIPVTEEEMEEVPGCV
-764 GVDEEQLAALKQELA
+764 AAAPLFSVSPADEEQLAALRQELA
-779 ECRQALLEVGYGST
+779 ERRRTLLEGGCSST

-862 KLVWGHQNLGSYC
+862 KLVWGHRDLGSYC

-886 ARFHPLSPLATY
+886 ARFRPLSPPATY
-898 KYGQETWSCWHRIEV
+898 KYGQETWSCWHRVEV
-913 PGIGAHG
+913 PGIGAHR
-920 EELTL
+920 EELSL

-935 HGLPVRTLLCGV
+935 HGLPVRTVLCGV

-962 QLTRRL
+962 QLARRL
-968 TQLVGGPPGAAWPPP
+968 TQLVGGPSGAAWPPP
-983 PHPGAGPGLRGPTGR
+983 RILV
-998 RHLTARACLAAL
+998 LDLVCEDQQDDDVL
-1010 WLSEA
+1010 
-1015 CCRVPPWAQTGSGG
+1015 PPVHV
-1029 SAARYRA
+1029 RL
-1036 ARYSAGRWPPSHQP
+1036 P
-1050 CSGKPRM
+1050 CG

>member
-1 MRRSESPGEIDEG
+1 MSALGRSSMRRSESLGEIDEG

-74 SQFFLSESDVGQN
+74 SQFFLSESDVGRN
-87 RAMASQ
+87 RAVASQ

-108 TMELSESFLAAFQ
+108 TRELSESFLAAFQ

-140 HGRSIRFILA
+140 HARSIRFVLA

-175 EPVCAYVQHISQ
+175 DPVCAYVQHILQ
-187 GMPGVVTCRD
+187 GTPGVVTCRD

-230 RVLDEFTL
+230 HVLDEFTL

-244 SFAPYQHGG
+244 SFAPYQRGG

-280 MDDRGHSLHLAFRA
+280 MDDRRRSLHLAFRA

-307 PRVQADAERLLEL
+307 PRVQ
-320 ARGLTTHQELLDE
+320 
-333 RLVRTFAHV
+333 
-342 SAGELSPMAAL
+342 
-353 LGGLAAQEVLKAAS
+353 AAS

-396 SCALRDSRYDG
+396 SCAPRGSRYDG

-424 YLVVGAGAI
+424 YFVVGAGAI

-476 DKLKSE
+476 DVGKLKSE

-493 MIRVTAQPHHVGPD
+493 TTRVTAQPHHVGPD
-507 TETLYG
+507 TETFYG

-526 LDSMQSRAYVD
+526 LDSMQARAYVD

-553 GTKGHVQVIVPH
+553 GTKGHVQVVVPH

-623 FLEVQRTTQDLEWVR
+623 FLEVQRTTQDLEGVR
-638 SSLQEKPRSWPDCV
+638 SSLQEKPCSWQDCV

-666 ILNLLHAFPPDHETS
+666 ILNLLHAFPPGHETS

-696 LEFDCNNSTH
+696 LEFDCDNSTH

-737 AMAVPPFQLEVGV
+737 AMAMPPFQLEVAV
-750 RIPVTEEEMEEVPV
+750 RIPVTEEEMEEVPA
-764 GVDEEQLAALKQELA
+764 GVDEEQLAALRQELA
-779 ECRQALLEVGYGST
+779 ERRQALLEVGCGST

-832 HKSKR
+832 HKSKQ

-862 KLVWGHQNLGSYC
+862 KLVWGHQDLSSYC

-898 KYGQETWSCWHRIEV
+898 KYGQETWSCWHRVEV

-935 HGLPVRTLLCGV
+935 HGLPVRTVLCGV

-954 WAKQKREA
+954 WTKQKREA
-962 QLTRRL
+962 QLARRL

-983 PHPGAGPGLRGPTGR
+983 RILVLDLVCEDQQDDDVLPPVHV
-998 RHLTARACLAAL
+998 
-1010 WLSEA
+1010 WL
-1015 CCRVPPWAQTGSGG
+1015 
-1029 SAARYRA
+1029 
-1036 ARYSAGRWPPSHQP
+1036 P
-1050 CSGKPRM
+1050 CG

>member
-1 MRRSESPGEIDEG
+1 MRRSESLGEIDEG

-52 ILAGVKSVTVHD
+52 ILAGVKSITVHD
-64 PGNTQWSDLS
+64 PGNVQWSDLS
-74 SQFFLSESDVGQN
+74 SQFFLSESDVGRN
-87 RAMASQ
+87 RAVASQ

-108 TMELSESFLAAFQ
+108 TRELSESFLAAFQ

-140 HGRSIRFILA
+140 HACSIRFVLA

-165 NFVVDEPSEA
+165 NFVVDELSEA
-175 EPVCAYVQHISQ
+175 EPVCAYVQQISQ
-187 GMPGVVTCRD
+187 GTPGVVTCRD

-210 VTFSDVEGMSQLNG
+210 VTFSNLEGMSQLNG
-224 CKPRAI
+224 CKPHAI
-230 RVLDEFTL
+230 HVLDEFTL
-238 EIGDTG
+238 EIGDTS
-244 SFAPYQHGG
+244 SFAPYQRGG

-265 YEPLRASLAKPKIKA
+265 Y
-280 MDDRGHSLHLAFRA
+280 
-294 LHTFT
+294 
-299 AEMGRLPR
+299 
-307 PRVQADAERLLEL
+307 VDAERLLEL
-320 ARGLTTHQELLDE
+320 ARGLTAHQELLDE
-333 RLVRTFAHV
+333 GLVRMFAHV
-342 SAGELSPMAAL
+342 SAGELSPMAAF

-367 GKFLPLAQWLYFDA
+367 GKFLPLAQWFYFDA

-396 SCALRDSRYDG
+396 SCAPRGSRYDG

-424 YLVVGAGAI
+424 YFVVGAGAI

-464 SNLSRQLLFRLR
+464 SNLSRQLLFRPR
-476 DKLKSE
+476 DVGKLKSE

-493 MIRVTAQPHHVGPD
+493 TTRVTAQPHHVGPD
-507 TETLYG
+507 TETFYG
-513 DDFFMALDGVTNA
+513 DDFFMALDGVANA
-526 LDSMQSRAYVD
+526 LDSMQARAYVD
-537 SLCIRYLKP
+537 GRCIRYLKP

-553 GTKGHVQVIVPH
+553 GTKGHVQVVVPH
-565 LTQPFGSPLDLTESA
+565 LTQPFGSPPDLTESA
-580 VPLCTLRHFPSTI
+580 VPLCTLRHFPSAI

-623 FLEVQRTTQDLEWVR
+623 FLEVQRTMQDLEGVR
-638 SSLQEKPRSWPDCV
+638 SSLQEKPRSWQDCV
-652 RWARQ
+652 SWARQ
-657 RWESLYRHT
+657 RWESLYHHT
-666 ILNLLHAFPPDHETS
+666 ILNLLHAFPPGHETS
-681 PGVPFWAGPKRCPRP
+681 PGVPFWAGPKRCPQP
-696 LEFDCNNSTH
+696 LEFDCDNSTH
-706 MEYIMAAASLF
+706 MDYIMAAASLF

-737 AMAVPPFQLEVGV
+737 AMAVPPFQREVGV
-750 RIPVTEEEMEEVPV
+750 RIPVTEEEMEEVPGCV
-764 GVDEEQLAALKQELA
+764 AAAPLFFVSPADEEQLAALRQELA
-779 ECRQALLEVGYGST
+779 ERRRALLEGGCSST

-862 KLVWGHQNLGSYC
+862 KLVWGHRDLGSYC

-886 ARFHPLSPLATY
+886 ARFRPLSPPATY
-898 KYGQETWSCWHRIEV
+898 KYGQETWSCWHRVEV
-913 PGIGAHG
+913 PGIGAHR
-920 EELTL
+920 EELSL

-935 HGLPVRTLLCGV
+935 HGLPVRTVLCGV

-962 QLTRRL
+962 QLARRL
-968 TQLVGGPPGAAWPPP
+968 TQLVGGPSGAAWPPP
-983 PHPGAGPGLRGPTGR
+983 RILV
-998 RHLTARACLAAL
+998 LDLVCEDQQDDDVL
-1010 WLSEA
+1010 
-1015 CCRVPPWAQTGSGG
+1015 PPVHV
-1029 SAARYRA
+1029 RL
-1036 ARYSAGRWPPSHQP
+1036 P
-1050 CSGKPRM
+1050 CG

>member
-1 MRRSESPGEIDEG
+1 MSALGRSSMRRSESLGEIDEG

-74 SQFFLSESDVGQN
+74 SQFFLSESDVGRN
-87 RAMASQ
+87 RAVASQ

-108 TMELSESFLAAFQ
+108 TRELSESFLAAFQ

-140 HGRSIRFILA
+140 HARSIRFVLA

-175 EPVCAYVQHISQ
+175 DPVCAYVQHILQ
-187 GMPGVVTCRD
+187 GTPGVVTCRD

-230 RVLDEFTL
+230 HVLDEFTL

-244 SFAPYQHGG
+244 SFAPYQRGG

-280 MDDRGHSLHLAFRA
+280 MDDRRRSLHLAFRA

-320 ARGLTTHQELLDE
+320 AQGLTTHQEQLDE
-333 RLVRTFAHV
+333 GLVRTFAHV

-396 SCALRDSRYDG
+396 SCAPRGSRYDG

-424 YLVVGAGAI
+424 YFVVGAGAI

-493 MIRVTAQPHHVGPD
+493 TTRVTAQPHHVGPD
-507 TETLYG
+507 TETFYG

-526 LDSMQSRAYVD
+526 LDSMQARAYVD

-553 GTKGHVQVIVPH
+553 GTKGHVQVVVPH

-623 FLEVQRTTQDLEWVR
+623 FLEVQRTTQDLEGVR
-638 SSLQEKPRSWPDCV
+638 SSLQEKPCSWQDCV

-666 ILNLLHAFPPDHETS
+666 ILNLLHAFPPGHETS

-696 LEFDCNNSTH
+696 LEFDCDNSTH

-737 AMAVPPFQLEVGV
+737 AMAMPPFQLEVAV
-750 RIPVTEEEMEEVPV
+750 RIPVTEEEMEEVPA
-764 GVDEEQLAALKQELA
+764 GVDEEQLAALRQELA
-779 ECRQALLEVGYGST
+779 ERRQALLEVGCGST

-832 HKSKR
+832 HKSKQ

-862 KLVWGHQNLGSYC
+862 KLVWGHQDLSSYC

-898 KYGQETWSCWHRIEV
+898 KYGQETWSCWHRVEV

-935 HGLPVRTLLCGV
+935 HGLPVRTVLCGV

-954 WAKQKREA
+954 WTKQKREA
-962 QLTRRL
+962 QLARRL

-983 PHPGAGPGLRGPTGR
+983 RILVLDLVCEDQQDDDVLPPVHV
-998 RHLTARACLAAL
+998 
-1010 WLSEA
+1010 WL
-1015 CCRVPPWAQTGSGG
+1015 
-1029 SAARYRA
+1029 
-1036 ARYSAGRWPPSHQP
+1036 P
-1050 CSGKPRM
+1050 CG

>member
-1 MRRSESPGEIDEG
+1 MRRSESLGEIDEG

-52 ILAGVKSVTVHD
+52 ILAGVKSITVHD
-64 PGNTQWSDLS
+64 PGNAQWSDLS
-74 SQFFLSESDVGQN
+74 SQFFLSESDVGRN
-87 RAMASQ
+87 RAVASQ
-93 QRLAELN
+93 QLLAELN

-108 TMELSESFLAAFQ
+108 TRELSESFLAAFQ
-121 VVVLS
+121 
-126 NSPLEEQ
+126 
-133 LRISDIC
+133 
-140 HGRSIRFILA
+140 
-150 DTKGLAGQL
+150 
-159 FCDFGE
+159 
-165 NFVVDEPSEA
+165 
-175 EPVCAYVQHISQ
+175 
-187 GMPGVVTCRD
+187 
-197 GQGHGHGFADGDF
+197 
-210 VTFSDVEGMSQLNG
+210 
-224 CKPRAI
+224 
-230 RVLDEFTL
+230 
-238 EIGDTG
+238 
-244 SFAPYQHGG
+244 
-253 VITQV
+253 
-258 KVPQLHS
+258 
-265 YEPLRASLAKPKIKA
+265 EPLRASLAKPKIKA

-294 LHTFT
+294 LHTFA
-299 AEMGRLPR
+299 AEMGRLPQ
-307 PRVQADAERLLEL
+307 PRAQADAERLLEL
-320 ARGLTTHQELLDE
+320 ARGLTVHQELLDE
-333 RLVRTFAHV
+333 GLVRMFAHV

-367 GKFLPLAQWLYFDA
+367 GKFLPLAQWFYFDA
-381 LECLPEQGTTLLTEE
+381 LECLPEQGTTLLMEE
-396 SCALRDSRYDG
+396 SCAPRGSRYDG

-424 YLVVGAGAI
+424 YFVVGAGAI

-464 SNLSRQLLFRLR
+464 SNLSRQLLFRPQ
-476 DKLKSE
+476 DVGKLKSE

-493 MIRVTAQPHHVGPD
+493 MTRVTAQPHHVGPD
-507 TETLYG
+507 TEMLYG
-513 DDFFMALDGVTNA
+513 DDFFMALDGVANA
-526 LDSMQSRAYVD
+526 LDSMQARAYVD
-537 SLCIRYLKP
+537 GRCIRYLKP

-565 LTQPFGSPLDLTESA
+565 LTQPFGSPPDLTESA
-580 VPLCTLRHFPSTI
+580 VPLCTLRHFPSVI

-623 FLEVQRTTQDLEWVR
+623 FLEVQRTMQDLEGVR
-638 SSLQEKPRSWPDCV
+638 SSLQEKPRSWQDCV
-652 RWARQ
+652 SWARR

-666 ILNLLHAFPPDHETS
+666 ILNLLHAFPPGHETS
-681 PGVPFWAGPKRCPRP
+681 PGVPFWAGPKRCPQP
-696 LEFDCNNSTH
+696 LEFDCDNRPH

-737 AMAVPPFQLEVGV
+737 AMAVPPFQPEVGV
-750 RIPVTEEEMEEVPV
+750 RIPVTEEEMEEAPAR
-764 GVDEEQLAALKQELA
+764 VDEEQLAALRQELA
-779 ECRQALLEVGYGST
+779 ERRRALLEGGCGST

-862 KLVWGHQNLGSYC
+862 KLVWGHRDLGSYC

-886 ARFHPLSPLATY
+886 ARFRPLSPPATY
-898 KYGQETWSCWHRIEV
+898 KYGQEMWSCWHRVEV
-913 PGIGAHG
+913 PGIGAHR
-920 EELTL
+920 EELSL

-935 HGLPVRTLLCGV
+935 HGLPVRTVLCGV

-962 QLTRRL
+962 QLARRL
-968 TQLVGGPPGAAWPPP
+968 TQLVGSPPGAAWPPP
-983 PHPGAGPGLRGPTGR
+983 RILV
-998 RHLTARACLAAL
+998 LDLVCEDEQDDDVL
-1010 WLSEA
+1010 
-1015 CCRVPPWAQTGSGG
+1015 PPVHV
-1029 SAARYRA
+1029 RL
-1036 ARYSAGRWPPSHQP
+1036 P
-1050 CSGKPRM
+1050 CG

>member
-74 SQFFLSESDVGQN
+74 SQFFLSERDVGQN
-87 RAMASQ
+87 RAVASQ
-93 QRLAELN
+93 QHLAELN

-108 TMELSESFLAAFQ
+108 TGELSESFLAAFQ

-140 HGRSIRFILA
+140 HACGIRFILA

-165 NFVVDEPSEA
+165 NFVVDETSEA
-175 EPVCAYVQHISQ
+175 DPVCAYVQHISQ
-187 GMPGVVTCRD
+187 GTPGVVTCRD
-197 GQGHGHGFADGDF
+197 RQGHGHGFADGDF
-210 VTFSDVEGMSQLNG
+210 VTFSDVGGMSQLNG
-224 CKPRAI
+224 CKPLAI
-230 RVLDEFTL
+230 HVLDEFTL
-238 EIGDTG
+238 EIGDTS
-244 SFAPYQHGG
+244 SFAPYQRGG

-265 YEPLRASLAKPKIKA
+265 YESLRASLAKPKIKA
-280 MDDRGHSLHLAFRA
+280 MDDRGCSLHLAFRA

-333 RLVRTFAHV
+333 GLVRTFAHV

-381 LECLPEQGTTLLTEE
+381 LECLPEQGTMLLTEE
-396 SCALRDSRYDG
+396 SCAPRGSRYDG

-424 YLVVGAGAI
+424 YFVVGAGAI

-450 GGSVTVTDMDTIER
+450 GGSITVTDMDTIER

-493 MIRVTAQPHHVGPD
+493 TTRVTAQPHHVGPD

-526 LDSMQSRAYVD
+526 LDSMQARAYVD

-553 GTKGHVQVIVPH
+553 GTKGHVQVVVPH

-623 FLEVQRTTQDLEWVR
+623 FLEVQRTTQDLEGVR
-638 SSLQEKPRSWPDCV
+638 SSLQEKPHSWQDCV

-657 RWESLYRHT
+657 RWESLYHHT
-666 ILNLLHAFPPDHETS
+666 ILNLLHAFPPGQETS
-681 PGVPFWAGPKRCPRP
+681 PGVPFWAGPKRCPQP

-717 AQTHRLQVPRDRA
+717 AQMHRLQVPRDRA

-737 AMAVPPFQLEVGV
+737 AMAMPPFQLEVAV
-750 RIPVTEEEMEEVPV
+750 RIPVTEEEMEEMPT
-764 GVDEEQLAALKQELA
+764 GVDEEQLAALRQELA
-779 ECRQALLEVGYGST
+779 EHRQALLERGCGST

-862 KLVWGHQNLGSYC
+862 KLVWGHQDLDSYC

-886 ARFHPLSPLATY
+886 TRFHPLSPLATY
-898 KYGQETWSCWHRIEV
+898 KYGQETWSCWHRVEV

-935 HGLPVRTLLCGV
+935 HSLPVRTVLCGV

-962 QLTRRL
+962 QLACRL
-968 TQLVGGPPGAAWPPP
+968 TQLVGGLPGAVWPPRRILVLDLVCEDQQDDDVLP
-983 PHPGAGPGLRGPTGR
+983 PVHV
-998 RHLTARACLAAL
+998 
-1010 WLSEA
+1010 WL
-1015 CCRVPPWAQTGSGG
+1015 
-1029 SAARYRA
+1029 
-1036 ARYSAGRWPPSHQP
+1036 P
-1050 CSGKPRM
+1050 CG

>member
-1 MRRSESPGEIDEG
+1 MSALGRSSMRRSESLGEIDAG

-74 SQFFLSESDVGQN
+74 SQFFLSESDVGRN
-87 RAMASQ
+87 RAVASQ

-108 TMELSESFLAAFQ
+108 TRELSESFLAAFQ

-140 HGRSIRFILA
+140 HARSIRFVLA

-175 EPVCAYVQHISQ
+175 DPVCAYVQHISQ
-187 GMPGVVTCRD
+187 GTPGVVTCRD

-230 RVLDEFTL
+230 HVLGEFTL

-244 SFAPYQHGG
+244 SFAPYQRGG

-307 PRVQADAERLLEL
+307 PRVQA
-320 ARGLTTHQELLDE
+320 
-333 RLVRTFAHV
+333 
-342 SAGELSPMAAL
+342 
-353 LGGLAAQEVLKAAS
+353 AS

-396 SCALRDSRYDG
+396 SCAPRGSRYDG

-424 YLVVGAGAI
+424 YFVVGAGAI

-476 DKLKSE
+476 DVGVSGKLKSE

-493 MIRVTAQPHHVGPD
+493 TTRVTAQPHHVGPD

-526 LDSMQSRAYVD
+526 LDSMQARAYVD

-553 GTKGHVQVIVPH
+553 GTKGHVQVVVPH

-623 FLEVQRTTQDLEWVR
+623 FLEVQRTTQDLEGVR
-638 SSLQEKPRSWPDCV
+638 SSLQEKPCSWQDCV

-666 ILNLLHAFPPDHETS
+666 ILNLLHAFPPGHETS

-696 LEFDCNNSTH
+696 LEFDCDNSTH

-737 AMAVPPFQLEVGV
+737 AMAMPPFQLEVAV
-750 RIPVTEEEMEEVPV
+750 RIPVTEEEMEEVPA
-764 GVDEEQLAALKQELA
+764 GVDEEQLAALRQELA
-779 ECRQALLEVGYGST
+779 ERRQALLEVGCGST

-862 KLVWGHQNLGSYC
+862 KLVWGHQDLGSYC

-886 ARFHPLSPLATY
+886 TRFHPLSPLATY
-898 KYGQETWSCWHRIEV
+898 KYGQKTWSCWHRVEV

-935 HGLPVRTLLCGV
+935 HGLPVRTVLCGV

-962 QLTRRL
+962 QLARRL

-983 PHPGAGPGLRGPTGR
+983 RILVLDLVCEDQQDDDVLPPVHV
-998 RHLTARACLAAL
+998 
-1010 WLSEA
+1010 WL
-1015 CCRVPPWAQTGSGG
+1015 
-1029 SAARYRA
+1029 
-1036 ARYSAGRWPPSHQP
+1036 P
-1050 CSGKPRM
+1050 CG

>member
-353 LGGLAAQEVLKAAS
+353 LGGLAAQEVLK
-367 GKFLPLAQWLYFDA
+367 
-381 LECLPEQGTTLLTEE
+381 
-396 SCALRDSRYDG
+396 
-407 QIAVFGADFQ
+407 
-417 ERLGRQK
+417 
-424 YLVVGAGAI
+424 
-433 GCELLKN
+433 
-440 FAMIGLAAGE
+440 
-450 GGSVTVTDMDTIER
+450 
-464 SNLSRQLLFRLR
+464 
-476 DKLKSE
+476 KLKSE

>member
-1 MRRSESPGEIDEG
+1 MRRSESLGEIDEG

-52 ILAGVKSVTVHD
+52 ILAGVKSITVHD
-64 PGNTQWSDLS
+64 PGNVQWSDLS

-87 RAMASQ
+87 RAVASQ

-108 TMELSESFLAAFQ
+108 TRELSESFLAAFQ

-140 HGRSIRFILA
+140 HACSIRFILA

-175 EPVCAYVQHISQ
+175 EPVCAYVQQISQ
-187 GMPGVVTCRD
+187 GTPGVVTCRD

-210 VTFSDVEGMSQLNG
+210 VTFSNLEGMSQLNG
-224 CKPRAI
+224 CKPHAI
-230 RVLDEFTL
+230 HVLDEFTL
-238 EIGDTG
+238 EIGDTS
-244 SFAPYQHGG
+244 SFAPYQRGG

-294 LHTFT
+294 LHAFA

-307 PRVQADAERLLEL
+307 PRAQADAQRLLEL
-320 ARGLTTHQELLDE
+320 ARGLTAHQELLDE
-333 RLVRTFAHV
+333 GLVRTFAHV
-342 SAGELSPMAAL
+342 SAGELSPMAAF

-367 GKFLPLAQWLYFDA
+367 GKFLPLAQWFYFDA

-396 SCALRDSRYDG
+396 SCAPRGSRYDG

-424 YLVVGAGAI
+424 YFVVGAGAI

-464 SNLSRQLLFRLR
+464 SNLSRQLLFRPR

-493 MIRVTAQPHHVGPD
+493 TTRVTAQPHHVGPD
-507 TETLYG
+507 TETFYG

-526 LDSMQSRAYVD
+526 LDSMQARAYVD
-537 SLCIRYLKP
+537 GRCIRYLKP

-553 GTKGHVQVIVPH
+553 GTKGHVQVVVPH
-565 LTQPFGSPLDLTESA
+565 LTQPFGSPPDLTESA
-580 VPLCTLRHFPSTI
+580 VPLCTLRHFPSAI

-623 FLEVQRTTQDLEWVR
+623 FLEVQRTMQDLEGVR
-638 SSLQEKPRSWPDCV
+638 SSLQEKPRSWQDCV
-652 RWARQ
+652 SWARQ
-657 RWESLYRHT
+657 RWESLYHHT
-666 ILNLLHAFPPDHETS
+666 ILNLLHAFPPGHETS
-681 PGVPFWAGPKRCPRP
+681 PGVPFWAGPKRCPQP
-696 LEFDCNNSTH
+696 LEFDCDNSTH
-706 MEYIMAAASLF
+706 MDYIMAAASLF

-737 AMAVPPFQLEVGV
+737 AMAVPPFQREVGV
-750 RIPVTEEEMEEVPV
+750 RIPVTEEEMEEVPGCV
-764 GVDEEQLAALKQELA
+764 AAAPLFSVSPADEEQLAALRQELA
-779 ECRQALLEVGYGST
+779 ERRRTLLEGGCSST

-862 KLVWGHQNLGSYC
+862 KLVWGHRDLGSYC

-886 ARFHPLSPLATY
+886 ARFRPLSPPATY
-898 KYGQETWSCWHRIEV
+898 KYGQETWSCWHRVEV
-913 PGIGAHG
+913 PGIGAHR
-920 EELTL
+920 EELSL

-935 HGLPVRTLLCGV
+935 HGLPVRTVLCGV

-962 QLTRRL
+962 QLARRL
-968 TQLVGGPPGAAWPPP
+968 TQLVGGPSGAAWPPP
-983 PHPGAGPGLRGPTGR
+983 RILV
-998 RHLTARACLAAL
+998 LDLVCEDQQDDDVL
-1010 WLSEA
+1010 
-1015 CCRVPPWAQTGSGG
+1015 PPVHV
-1029 SAARYRA
+1029 RL
-1036 ARYSAGRWPPSHQP
+1036 P
-1050 CSGKPRM
+1050 CG

>member
-1 MRRSESPGEIDEG
+1 MRRSESLGEIDEG

-52 ILAGVKSVTVHD
+52 ILAGVKSITVHD
-64 PGNTQWSDLS
+64 PGNVQWSDLS

-87 RAMASQ
+87 RAVASQ

-108 TMELSESFLAAFQ
+108 TRELSESFLAAFQ

-140 HGRSIRFILA
+140 HACSIRFILA

-175 EPVCAYVQHISQ
+175 EPVCAYVQQISQ
-187 GMPGVVTCRD
+187 GTPGVVTCRD

-210 VTFSDVEGMSQLNG
+210 VTFSNLEGMSQLNG
-224 CKPRAI
+224 CKPHAI
-230 RVLDEFTL
+230 HVLDEFTL
-238 EIGDTG
+238 EIGDTS
-244 SFAPYQHGG
+244 SFAPYQRGG

-294 LHTFT
+294 LHAFA

-307 PRVQADAERLLEL
+307 PRAQADAQRLLEL
-320 ARGLTTHQELLDE
+320 ARGLTAHQELLDE
-333 RLVRTFAHV
+333 GLVRTFAHV
-342 SAGELSPMAAL
+342 SAGELSPMAAF

-367 GKFLPLAQWLYFDA
+367 GKFLPLAQWFYFDA

-396 SCALRDSRYDG
+396 SCAPRGSRYDG

-424 YLVVGAGAI
+424 YFVVGAGAI

-464 SNLSRQLLFRLR
+464 SNLSRQLLFRPR
-476 DKLKSE
+476 DVGKLKSE

-493 MIRVTAQPHHVGPD
+493 TTRVTAQPHHVGPD
-507 TETLYG
+507 TETFYG

-526 LDSMQSRAYVD
+526 LDSMQARAYVD
-537 SLCIRYLKP
+537 GRCIRYLKP

-553 GTKGHVQVIVPH
+553 GTKGHVQVVVPH
-565 LTQPFGSPLDLTESA
+565 LTQPFGSPPDLTESA
-580 VPLCTLRHFPSTI
+580 VPLCTLRHFPSAI

-623 FLEVQRTTQDLEWVR
+623 FLEVQRTMQDLEGVR
-638 SSLQEKPRSWPDCV
+638 SSLQEKPRSWQDCV
-652 RWARQ
+652 SWARQ
-657 RWESLYRHT
+657 RWESLYHHT
-666 ILNLLHAFPPDHETS
+666 ILNLLHAFPPGHETS
-681 PGVPFWAGPKRCPRP
+681 PGVPFWAGPKRCPQP
-696 LEFDCNNSTH
+696 LEFDCDNSTH
-706 MEYIMAAASLF
+706 MDYIMAAASLF

-737 AMAVPPFQLEVGV
+737 AMAVPPFQREVGV
-750 RIPVTEEEMEEVPV
+750 RIPVTEEEMEEVPGCV
-764 GVDEEQLAALKQELA
+764 APLFSVSPADEEQLAALRQELA
-779 ECRQALLEVGYGST
+779 ERRRTLLEGGCSST

-862 KLVWGHQNLGSYC
+862 KLVWGHRDLGSYC

-886 ARFHPLSPLATY
+886 ARFRPLSPPATY
-898 KYGQETWSCWHRIEV
+898 KYGQETWSCWHRVEV
-913 PGIGAHG
+913 PGIGAHR
-920 EELTL
+920 EELSL

-935 HGLPVRTLLCGV
+935 HGLPVRTVLCGV

-962 QLTRRL
+962 QLARRL
-968 TQLVGGPPGAAWPPP
+968 TQLVGGPSGAAWPPP
-983 PHPGAGPGLRGPTGR
+983 RILV
-998 RHLTARACLAAL
+998 LDLVCEDQQDDDVL
-1010 WLSEA
+1010 
-1015 CCRVPPWAQTGSGG
+1015 PPVHV
-1029 SAARYRA
+1029 RL
-1036 ARYSAGRWPPSHQP
+1036 P
-1050 CSGKPRM
+1050 CG

>member
-1 MRRSESPGEIDEG
+1 SALGRSSMRRFESLGEIDEG
-14 LYSRQLYVLGHEA
+14 LYSRQLYVLGHKA

-74 SQFFLSESDVGQN
+74 SQFFLSESDVGRN
-87 RAMASQ
+87 RAVVSQ
-93 QRLAELN
+93 QHLAELN

-108 TMELSESFLAAFQ
+108 TKELSESFLAAFQ

-140 HGRSIRFILA
+140 HGRSIRFVLA

-165 NFVVDEPSEA
+165 NFVVDEPSE
-175 EPVCAYVQHISQ
+175 

-230 RVLDEFTL
+230 RVLGEPSL
-238 EIGDTG
+238 IGDTG
-244 SFAPYQHGG
+244 SFAPYQRGG

-381 LECLPEQGTTLLTEE
+381 LECLPEEGTTLLTEE
-396 SCALRDSRYDG
+396 SCAPRGSRYDG

-424 YLVVGAGAI
+424 YFVVGAGAI

-440 FAMIGLAAGE
+440 FAMIGLAAGK
-450 GGSVTVTDMDTIER
+450 GGSITVTDMDTIER

-476 DKLKSE
+476 DVGKLKSE

-493 MIRVTAQPHHVGPD
+493 TTRVTAQPHHVGPD
-507 TETLYG
+507 TETLYR

-526 LDSMQSRAYVD
+526 LDSMKSRAYVD

-553 GTKGHVQVIVPH
+553 GTKGHVQVVVPH

-617 FLEDPA
+617 FLEDPT
-623 FLEVQRTTQDLEWVR
+623 FLEVQRMTQDLEWVR
-638 SSLQEKPRSWPDCV
+638 SSLQEKPCSWQDCV

-657 RWESLYRHT
+657 RWETLYRHT
-666 ILNLLHAFPPDHETS
+666 ILNLLHAFPPGHETS
-681 PGVPFWAGPKRCPRP
+681 PGVPFWAGPKRCPQP
-696 LEFDCNNSTH
+696 LEFDCDNSTH
-706 MEYIMAAASLF
+706 MEYIMAAARLF

-750 RIPVTEEEMEEVPV
+750 RIPVTEEEMEE
-764 GVDEEQLAALKQELA
+764 QLAALRQELA
-779 ECRQALLEVGYGST
+779 ECRQALLEGGYGST

-832 HKSKR
+832 HTSKR

-862 KLVWGHQNLGSYC
+862 KLVWGHQNLSSYC

-886 ARFHPLSPLATY
+886 SGLAPMPQYSTR
-898 KYGQETWSCWHRIEV
+898 GTTWSCWHRIEV
-913 PGIGAHG
+913 PGIG
-920 EELTL
+920 
-925 QELLDQLQGV
+925 V
-935 HGLPVRTLLCGV
+935 TLLSSSRPEPGLWAHTLGLAPAGCPMA
-947 TILYASF
+947 YSSF
-954 WAKQKREA
+954 PFP
-962 QLTRRL
+962 RL

-983 PHPGAGPGLRGPTGR
+983 RILVLDLVCEDQQDDDVLPPVHV
-998 RHLTARACLAAL
+998 
-1010 WLSEA
+1010 WL
-1015 CCRVPPWAQTGSGG
+1015 
-1029 SAARYRA
+1029 
-1036 ARYSAGRWPPSHQP
+1036 P
-1050 CSGKPRM
+1050 CG

>member
-1 MRRSESPGEIDEG
+1 MRRSESLGEIDEG

-52 ILAGVKSVTVHD
+52 ILAGVKSITVHD
-64 PGNTQWSDLS
+64 PGNAQWSDLS
-74 SQFFLSESDVGQN
+74 SQFFLSESDVGRN
-87 RAMASQ
+87 RAVASQ
-93 QRLAELN
+93 QLLAELN

-108 TMELSESFLAAFQ
+108 TRELSESFLAAFQ

-140 HGRSIRFILA
+140 HARSIRFILA

-210 VTFSDVEGMSQLNG
+210 VTFSDLEGMSQLNG
-224 CKPRAI
+224 CKPHAI
-230 RVLDEFTL
+230 HVLDEFTL
-238 EIGDTG
+238 EIGDTS
-244 SFAPYQHGG
+244 SFAPYQRGG

-294 LHTFT
+294 LHTFA
-299 AEMGRLPR
+299 AEMGRLPQ
-307 PRVQADAERLLEL
+307 PRAQADAERLLEL
-320 ARGLTTHQELLDE
+320 ARGLTVHQELLDE
-333 RLVRTFAHV
+333 GLVRMFAHV

-353 LGGLAAQEVLKAAS
+353 LGGLAAQEVLKR
-367 GKFLPLAQWLYFDA
+367 G
-381 LECLPEQGTTLLTEE
+381 
-396 SCALRDSRYDG
+396 SRYDG

-424 YLVVGAGAI
+424 YFVVGAGAI

-464 SNLSRQLLFRLR
+464 SNLSRQLLFRPQ
-476 DKLKSE
+476 DVGKLKSE

-493 MIRVTAQPHHVGPD
+493 MTRVTAQPHHVGPD
-507 TETLYG
+507 TEMLYG
-513 DDFFMALDGVTNA
+513 DDFFMALDGVANA
-526 LDSMQSRAYVD
+526 LDSMQARAYVD
-537 SLCIRYLKP
+537 GRCIRYLKP

-565 LTQPFGSPLDLTESA
+565 LTQPFGSPPDLTESA
-580 VPLCTLRHFPSTI
+580 VPLCTLRHFPSVI

-623 FLEVQRTTQDLEWVR
+623 FLEVQRTMQDLEGVR
-638 SSLQEKPRSWPDCV
+638 SSLQEKPRSWQDCV
-652 RWARQ
+652 SWARR

-666 ILNLLHAFPPDHETS
+666 ILNLLHAFPPGHETS
-681 PGVPFWAGPKRCPRP
+681 PGVPFWAGPKRCPQP
-696 LEFDCNNSTH
+696 LEFDCDNRPH

-737 AMAVPPFQLEVGV
+737 AMAVPPFQPEVGV
-750 RIPVTEEEMEEVPV
+750 RIPVTEEEMEEAPAR
-764 GVDEEQLAALKQELA
+764 VDEEQLAALRQELA
-779 ECRQALLEVGYGST
+779 ERRRALLEGGCGST

-862 KLVWGHQNLGSYC
+862 KLVWGHRDLGSYC

-886 ARFHPLSPLATY
+886 ARFRPLSPPATY
-898 KYGQETWSCWHRIEV
+898 KYGQEMWSCWHRVEV
-913 PGIGAHG
+913 PGIGAHR
-920 EELTL
+920 EELSL

-935 HGLPVRTLLCGV
+935 HGLPVRTVLCGV

-962 QLTRRL
+962 QLARRL
-968 TQLVGGPPGAAWPPP
+968 TQLVGSPPGAAWPPP
-983 PHPGAGPGLRGPTGR
+983 RILV
-998 RHLTARACLAAL
+998 LDLVCEDEQDDDVL
-1010 WLSEA
+1010 
-1015 CCRVPPWAQTGSGG
+1015 PPVHV
-1029 SAARYRA
+1029 RL
-1036 ARYSAGRWPPSHQP
+1036 P
-1050 CSGKPRM
+1050 CG

>member
-1 MRRSESPGEIDEG
+1 MSALGRSSMRCSNRLGEIDEG

-27 MRRLAKTA
+27 MQRLAKTS

-64 PGNTQWSDLS
+64 LGNAQWSDLS
-74 SQFFLSESDVGQN
+74 SQFFLSESDVGRN
-87 RAMASQ
+87 RAVASQ
-93 QRLAELN
+93 QHLAELN
-100 SYVPVTAY
+100 SYVSVTAY
-108 TMELSESFLAAFQ
+108 TRELSESFLAAFQ

-133 LRISDIC
+133 LCVSDIC
-140 HGRSIRFILA
+140 HARSIRFVLA

-165 NFVVDEPSEA
+165 NFVVNEPSEA

-187 GMPGVVTCRD
+187 GNPGVVTCRD

-230 RVLDEFTL
+230 HVLDEFML
-238 EIGDTG
+238 EIGDTAF
-244 SFAPYQHGG
+244 FAPYQRGG

-258 KVPQLHS
+258 KVPQLYS
-265 YEPLRASLAKPKIKA
+265 YEPLRAALAKPKIKA

-294 LHTFT
+294 LHAFV
-299 AEMGRLPR
+299 AEMGQLPR
-307 PRVQADAERLLEL
+307 PRAQADAKRLLEL
-320 ARGLTTHQELLDE
+320 ARGLTAHQELLDE
-333 RLVRTFAHV
+333 GLVRTFAHV

-381 LECLPEQGTTLLTEE
+381 LECLPKQGTALLTEE
-396 SCALRDSRYDG
+396 SCAP
-407 QIAVFGADFQ
+407 
-417 ERLGRQK
+417 
-424 YLVVGAGAI
+424 
-433 GCELLKN
+433 
-440 FAMIGLAAGE
+440 
-450 GGSVTVTDMDTIER
+450 
-464 SNLSRQLLFRLR
+464 
-476 DKLKSE
+476 KLKSE
-482 TAAAAVRRMNP
+482 TAAAAVRHMNP
-493 MIRVTAQPHHVGPD
+493 MTRVTAQPHHVGPD

-513 DDFFMALDGVTNA
+513 DDFFTALDGVANA
-526 LDSMQSRAYVD
+526 LDSMQARAYVD
-537 SLCIRYLKP
+537 GRCIRYLKP

-553 GTKGHVQVIVPH
+553 GTKGHVQVIVPY
-565 LTQPFGSPLDLTESA
+565 LTQPFRSSMDLMESA

-610 PAENVNK
+610 PAENLNK
-617 FLEDPA
+617 YLEDPA
-623 FLEVQRTTQDLEWVR
+623 FLEGQWTTQDLEGVR
-638 SSLQEKPRSWPDCV
+638 SSLQEKPRNWQDCV
-652 RWARQ
+652 CWARQ
-657 RWESLYRHT
+657 HWESLYRHA
-666 ILNLLHAFPPDHETS
+666 ILNLLHAFPPSHETS

-696 LEFDCNNSTH
+696 LEFDCDNSTH
-706 MEYIMAAASLF
+706 MQYIMTAASLF

-737 AMAVPPFQLEVGV
+737 AMAVPLFQPEVGV
-750 RIPVTEEEMEEVPV
+750 RIPVTEEEMEEAPA

-779 ECRQALLEVGYGST
+779 EHRRALLEGGCGSS
-793 HLMEPIHF
+793 HRMEPIHF
-801 EKDDDSNGHVD
+801 EKDDDSNSHVD

-862 KLVWGHQNLGSYC
+862 KLVWGHQDLGSYR

-886 ARFHPLSPLATY
+886 ARFQPLAPSATY
-898 KYGQETWSCWHRIEV
+898 KYGHETWSCWHRVEV
-913 PGIGAHG
+913 PGISTHG
-920 EELTL
+920 EELSL
-925 QELLDQLQGV
+925 QELLDQLQLMGSERPVLVLALICPIPDAPPSLQGV
-935 HGLPVRTLLCGV
+935 HGLPVRTVLCGV

-962 QLTRRL
+962 QLARRL
-968 TQLVGGPPGAAWPPP
+968 TQLVSGPPGAAWQPPRILVLDLVCEDQQDDDILP
-983 PHPGAGPGLRGPTGR
+983 PVHVQL
-998 RHLTARACLAAL
+998 
-1010 WLSEA
+1010 
-1015 CCRVPPWAQTGSGG
+1015 
-1029 SAARYRA
+1029 
-1036 ARYSAGRWPPSHQP
+1036 P
-1050 CSGKPRM
+1050 CG

>member
-74 SQFFLSESDVGQN
+74 SQFFLSESDVGRN

-93 QRLAELN
+93 QHLAELN

-140 HGRSIRFILA
+140 HGRSICFILA

-175 EPVCAYVQHISQ
+175 EPVCAYIQHISQ

-333 RLVRTFAHV
+333 RLVRTFAQV

-353 LGGLAAQEVLKAAS
+353 LGGLAAQEVLK
-367 GKFLPLAQWLYFDA
+367 
-381 LECLPEQGTTLLTEE
+381 
-396 SCALRDSRYDG
+396 RDSRYDG

-476 DKLKSE
+476 DVGKLKSE

-493 MIRVTAQPHHVGPD
+493 MTRVTAQPHHVGPD

-666 ILNLLHAFPPDHETS
+666 ILNLLHAFPPGHETS

-920 EELTL
+920 EDLTL

-935 HGLPVRTLLCGV
+935 HGLPVRTVLCGV

-954 WAKQKREA
+954 WAKQKREE

-968 TQLVGGPPGAAWPPP
+968 TQLVGSPPGAAWPPP
-983 PHPGAGPGLRGPTGR
+983 RILVLDLVCEDQQDDDILPPVHV
-998 RHLTARACLAAL
+998 
-1010 WLSEA
+1010 WL
-1015 CCRVPPWAQTGSGG
+1015 PYG
-1029 SAARYRA
+1029 
-1036 ARYSAGRWPPSHQP
+1036 
-1050 CSGKPRM
+1050 

>member
-1 MRRSESPGEIDEG
+1 MRRSESLGEIDEG

-52 ILAGVKSVTVHD
+52 ILAGVKSITVHD
-64 PGNTQWSDLS
+64 PGNAQWSDLS
-74 SQFFLSESDVGQN
+74 SQFFLSESDVGRN
-87 RAMASQ
+87 RAVASQ

-108 TMELSESFLAAFQ
+108 TRELSESFLAAFQ

-140 HGRSIRFILA
+140 HARSIRFVLA

-187 GMPGVVTCRD
+187 GTPGVVTCRD
-197 GQGHGHGFADGDF
+197 GQGHSHGFADGDF
-210 VTFSDVEGMSQLNG
+210 VTFSDLEGMSQLNG
-224 CKPRAI
+224 CKPHAI
-230 RVLDEFTL
+230 RVLDELTL
-238 EIGDTG
+238 EIGDTS
-244 SFAPYQHGG
+244 SFAPYQRGG

-294 LHTFT
+294 LHTFA
-299 AEMGRLPR
+299 AEMGRLPQ
-307 PRVQADAERLLEL
+307 PRAQADAERLLEL
-320 ARGLTTHQELLDE
+320 ARGLTAHPELLDE
-333 RLVRTFAHV
+333 GLVRMFAHV

-353 LGGLAAQEVLKAAS
+353 LGGLAAQEMLKAAS
-367 GKFLPLAQWLYFDA
+367 GKFLPLAQWFYFDA

-396 SCALRDSRYDG
+396 SCAPRGSRYDG

-424 YLVVGAGAI
+424 YFVVGAGAI

-464 SNLSRQLLFRLR
+464 SNLSRQLLFRPQ
-476 DKLKSE
+476 DVGKLKSE

-493 MIRVTAQPHHVGPD
+493 TTRVTAQPHHVGPD

-513 DDFFMALDGVTNA
+513 DDFFMALDGVANA
-526 LDSMQSRAYVD
+526 LDSMQARAYVD
-537 SLCIRYLKP
+537 GRCIRYLKP

-565 LTQPFGSPLDLTESA
+565 LTQPFGSPPDLTESA
-580 VPLCTLRHFPSTI
+580 VPLCTLRHFPSVI

-623 FLEVQRTTQDLEWVR
+623 FLEVQRTMQDLEGVR
-638 SSLQEKPRSWPDCV
+638 SSLQEKPRSWQDCV
-652 RWARQ
+652 SWARQ

-666 ILNLLHAFPPDHETS
+666 ILNLLHAFPPGHETS
-681 PGVPFWAGPKRCPRP
+681 PGVPFWAGPKRCPQP
-696 LEFDCNNSTH
+696 LEFDCDNSTH

-737 AMAVPPFQLEVGV
+737 DMAVPPFQPEVGL
-750 RIPVTEEEMEEVPV
+750 RIPVTEEEMEEAPARVAAAPLFSV
-764 GVDEEQLAALKQELA
+764 SPADEEQLAALRQELA
-779 ECRQALLEVGYGST
+779 ERRRALLEGGCGST

-862 KLVWGHQNLGSYC
+862 KLVWGHRDLGSYC

-886 ARFHPLSPLATY
+886 ARFRPLSPPATY
-898 KYGQETWSCWHRIEV
+898 KYGQEVWSCWHRVEV
-913 PGIGAHG
+913 PGIGAHR
-920 EELTL
+920 EELSL

-935 HGLPVRTLLCGV
+935 HGLPVRTVLWGV

-962 QLTRRL
+962 QLARRL

-983 PHPGAGPGLRGPTGR
+983 RILV
-998 RHLTARACLAAL
+998 LDLVCEDEQDDDVL
-1010 WLSEA
+1010 
-1015 CCRVPPWAQTGSGG
+1015 PPVHV
-1029 SAARYRA
+1029 RL
-1036 ARYSAGRWPPSHQP
+1036 P
-1050 CSGKPRM
+1050 CG

>member
-1 MRRSESPGEIDEG
+1 MRRSESLGEIDEG

-52 ILAGVKSVTVHD
+52 ILAGVKSITVHD
-64 PGNTQWSDLS
+64 PGNVQWSDLS
-74 SQFFLSESDVGQN
+74 SQFFLSESDVGRN
-87 RAMASQ
+87 RAVASQ

-108 TMELSESFLAAFQ
+108 TRELSESFLAAFQ

-140 HGRSIRFILA
+140 HACSIRFVLA

-165 NFVVDEPSEA
+165 NFVVDELSEA
-175 EPVCAYVQHISQ
+175 EPVCAYVQQISQ
-187 GMPGVVTCRD
+187 GTPGVVTCRD

-210 VTFSDVEGMSQLNG
+210 VTFSNLEGMSQLNG
-224 CKPRAI
+224 CKPHAI
-230 RVLDEFTL
+230 HVLDEFTL
-238 EIGDTG
+238 EIGDTS
-244 SFAPYQHGG
+244 SFAPYQRGG

-265 YEPLRASLAKPKIKA
+265 YEPLRASLAKPKSKA
-280 MDDRGHSLHLAFRA
+280 MDDRGHSLHLAFQA
-294 LHTFT
+294 LHTFA

-307 PRVQADAERLLEL
+307 PRAQVDAERLLEL
-320 ARGLTTHQELLDE
+320 ARGLTAHQELLDE
-333 RLVRTFAHV
+333 GLVRMFAHV
-342 SAGELSPMAAL
+342 SAGELSPMAAF

-367 GKFLPLAQWLYFDA
+367 GKFLPLAQWFYFDA

-396 SCALRDSRYDG
+396 SCAPRGSRYDG

-424 YLVVGAGAI
+424 YFVVGAGAI

-464 SNLSRQLLFRLR
+464 SNLSRQLLFRPR
-476 DKLKSE
+476 DVGKLKSE

-493 MIRVTAQPHHVGPD
+493 TTRVTAQPHHVGPD
-507 TETLYG
+507 TETFYG
-513 DDFFMALDGVTNA
+513 DDFFMALDGVANA
-526 LDSMQSRAYVD
+526 LDSMQARAYVD
-537 SLCIRYLKP
+537 GRCIRYLKP

-553 GTKGHVQVIVPH
+553 GTKGHVQVVVPH
-565 LTQPFGSPLDLTESA
+565 LTQPFGSPPDLTESA
-580 VPLCTLRHFPSTI
+580 VPLCTLRHFPSAI

-623 FLEVQRTTQDLEWVR
+623 FLEVQRTMQDLEGVR
-638 SSLQEKPRSWPDCV
+638 SSLQEKPRSWQDCV
-652 RWARQ
+652 SWARQ
-657 RWESLYRHT
+657 RWESLYHHT
-666 ILNLLHAFPPDHETS
+666 ILNLLHAFPPGHETS
-681 PGVPFWAGPKRCPRP
+681 PGVPFWAGPKRCPQP
-696 LEFDCNNSTH
+696 LEFDCDNSTH
-706 MEYIMAAASLF
+706 MDYIMAAASLF

-737 AMAVPPFQLEVGV
+737 AMAVPPFQREVGV
-750 RIPVTEEEMEEVPV
+750 RIPVTEEEMEEVPGCV
-764 GVDEEQLAALKQELA
+764 APLFFVSPADEEQLAALRQELA
-779 ECRQALLEVGYGST
+779 ERRRALLEGGCSST

-862 KLVWGHQNLGSYC
+862 KLVWGHRDLGSYC

-886 ARFHPLSPLATY
+886 ARFRPLSPPATY
-898 KYGQETWSCWHRIEV
+898 KYGQETWSCWHRVEV
-913 PGIGAHG
+913 PGIGAHR
-920 EELTL
+920 EELSL

-935 HGLPVRTLLCGV
+935 HGLPVRTVLCGV

-962 QLTRRL
+962 QLARRL
-968 TQLVGGPPGAAWPPP
+968 TQLVGGPSGAAWPPP
-983 PHPGAGPGLRGPTGR
+983 RILV
-998 RHLTARACLAAL
+998 LDLVCEDQQDDDVL
-1010 WLSEA
+1010 
-1015 CCRVPPWAQTGSGG
+1015 PPVHV
-1029 SAARYRA
+1029 RL
-1036 ARYSAGRWPPSHQP
+1036 P
-1050 CSGKPRM
+1050 CG

>member
-1 MRRSESPGEIDEG
+1 MRRSESLGEIDEG

-52 ILAGVKSVTVHD
+52 ILAGVKSITVHD
-64 PGNTQWSDLS
+64 PGNVQWSDLS
-74 SQFFLSESDVGQN
+74 SQFFLSESNVGQN
-87 RAMASQ
+87 RAVASQ

-108 TMELSESFLAAFQ
+108 TRELSESFLAAFQ

-140 HGRSIRFILA
+140 HACSIRFILA

-175 EPVCAYVQHISQ
+175 EPVCAYVQQISQ
-187 GMPGVVTCRD
+187 GTPGVVTCRD

-210 VTFSDVEGMSQLNG
+210 VTFSNLEGMSQLNG
-224 CKPRAI
+224 CKPHAI
-230 RVLDEFTL
+230 HVLDEFTL
-238 EIGDTG
+238 EIGDTS
-244 SFAPYQHGG
+244 SFAPYQRGG

-294 LHTFT
+294 LHAFA

-307 PRVQADAERLLEL
+307 PRAQADAERLLEL
-320 ARGLTTHQELLDE
+320 ARGLTAHQELLDE
-333 RLVRTFAHV
+333 GLVRTFAHV
-342 SAGELSPMAAL
+342 SAGELSPMAAF

-367 GKFLPLAQWLYFDA
+367 GKFLPLAQWFYFDA

-396 SCALRDSRYDG
+396 SCAPRGSRYDG

-424 YLVVGAGAI
+424 YFVVGAGAI

-464 SNLSRQLLFRLR
+464 SNLSRQLLFRPR

-493 MIRVTAQPHHVGPD
+493 TTRVTAQPHHVGPD
-507 TETLYG
+507 TEMFYG
-513 DDFFMALDGVTNA
+513 DDFFMALDGVANA
-526 LDSMQSRAYVD
+526 LDSMQARAYVD
-537 SLCIRYLKP
+537 GRCIRYLKP

-553 GTKGHVQVIVPH
+553 GTKGHVQVVVPH
-565 LTQPFGSPLDLTESA
+565 LTQPFGSALDLTESA
-580 VPLCTLRHFPSTI
+580 VPLCTLRHFPSAI

-623 FLEVQRTTQDLEWVR
+623 FLEVQRTMQDLEGVR
-638 SSLQEKPRSWPDCV
+638 SSLQEKPRSWQDCV
-652 RWARQ
+652 SWARQ
-657 RWESLYRHT
+657 RWESLYHHT
-666 ILNLLHAFPPDHETS
+666 ILNLLHAFPPGHETS
-681 PGVPFWAGPKRCPRP
+681 PGVPFWAGPKRCPQP
-696 LEFDCNNSTH
+696 LEFDCDNSTH
-706 MEYIMAAASLF
+706 MDYIMAAASLF

-737 AMAVPPFQLEVGV
+737 AMAVPPFQREVGV
-750 RIPVTEEEMEEVPV
+750 QIPVTEEEMEEVPGCV
-764 GVDEEQLAALKQELA
+764 AAAPLFSVSPADEEQLAALRQELA
-779 ECRQALLEVGYGST
+779 ERRRTLLEGGCSST

-862 KLVWGHQNLGSYC
+862 KLVWGHRDLGSYC

-886 ARFHPLSPLATY
+886 ARFRPLSPPATY
-898 KYGQETWSCWHRIEV
+898 KYGQETWSCWHRVEV
-913 PGIGAHG
+913 PGIGAHR
-920 EELTL
+920 EELSL

-935 HGLPVRTLLCGV
+935 HGLPVRTVLCGV

-962 QLTRRL
+962 QLARRL
-968 TQLVGGPPGAAWPPP
+968 TQLVGGPSGAAWPPP
-983 PHPGAGPGLRGPTGR
+983 RILV
-998 RHLTARACLAAL
+998 LDLVCEDQQDDDVL
-1010 WLSEA
+1010 
-1015 CCRVPPWAQTGSGG
+1015 PPVHV
-1029 SAARYRA
+1029 RL
-1036 ARYSAGRWPPSHQP
+1036 P
-1050 CSGKPRM
+1050 CG